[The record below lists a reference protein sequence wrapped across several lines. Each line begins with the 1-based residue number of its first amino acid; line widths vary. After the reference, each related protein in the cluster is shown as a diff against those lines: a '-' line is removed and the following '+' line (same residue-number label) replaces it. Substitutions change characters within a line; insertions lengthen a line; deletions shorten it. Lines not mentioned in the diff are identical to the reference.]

1 MIRKRFLAFLLTAAL
16 TLSVAAPAYAIG
28 EADSDAPVT
37 YADLAAYGVENSA
50 SNAAVNLGQA
60 LRMLFQ
66 TAGMDN
72 SQLGS
77 ESDCVALADS
87 LGMLNKDKHDA
98 DETFTAAFLS
108 ELVNSD
114 GYQALK
120 GAMKDG
126 SAHEPL
132 FVNGM
137 AQPIF
142 PFTTGAVKE
151 GYSNEDSDIIR
162 YCVYVETNY
171 DTDDDGKLDLV
182 KALVQVPRA
191 AAEGDYKAA
200 TIYEA
205 RPYITGCTELYGY
218 EDDLYNTGNFDIKAM
233 YNTPAARKP
242 VGSATTEKAA
252 AAANSAD
259 WYYWNPEEKMMDY
272 EDLDW
277 YDYYLVRGYAVVECG
292 GLGTRGSEGFETC
305 GSDLEIDA
313 FKCVIEWL
321 SGERAAYTDKTSNI
335 QIHADWSN
343 GSVGMTGRSYAGTTQ
358 FGLATTGVEG
368 LKTIVPVAGIASWY
382 EYTNSQGIS
391 TRSSTA
397 YTNTLAAYCA
407 GRYLDSEAAVA
418 AAKRAGVED
427 YVSNNDYA
435 SISDKYSDYLGELS
449 NQQTRLNGD
458 YASEDAALDSDTWEI
473 RDYTL
478 NADKIQC
485 PALIVHGIND
495 YNVRTKEFQLMYNAF
510 KEAGQ
515 NVKILLHQDGH
526 LTPTYPAGN
535 YVFDIGDSSYDEILN
550 RWFSHYLYGVE
561 NGAENMAA
569 VTAQDSHDTNV
580 WNTYD
585 SWEAAKNVVF
595 SIDTD
600 SETTTTINSNY
611 ADLGVNSSNWQSK
624 FTSGT
629 TRGSVMYAQTVT
641 APMTV
646 KGSIAVSF
654 SALADNM
661 PDASDT
667 DLPIEERDALMVSAM
682 LVDIAPEGKTFPAFN
697 TSGSYVPKTTLA
709 EGGAWMGGGLPNYD
723 LTKLKA
729 SDVTYKIISRGWM
742 DLCNPGAGF
751 DSHTADTRVAL
762 DGKTYQNYTIYLQ
775 STVYEVEAGHTLA
788 LVIYAHEPGMT
799 NYYTYQRNDA
809 GQWIMV
815 ANPNF
820 QDYQI
825 TIKNASV
832 KAEIPVNEATASD
845 IAASKA
851 DEATYSVTY
860 TAENGTVTGSI
871 ESGASV
877 TAGTQLTLTAT
888 ADSGYSFDHWTVN
901 GAEAGKD
908 AQLTVTITDD
918 TQIVAVFTKNGSSSG
933 GSSSGSSSSR
943 TYSVTVEDSQ
953 NGTVTASP
961 KRAEKGDT
969 VSVTASANSGYAV
982 SGVTV
987 KTAGGD
993 TVKVTDNGN
1002 GKYTFTMPAANVTV
1016 TAAFSKTQTTVSFA
1030 DVSSDSYCAGAVKWA
1045 VENGVTN
1052 GTTATTFSPNAACT
1066 RGQIVT
1072 FLWRAAG
1079 SPAPKTTVNPFTDVA
1094 ADAYYAKA
1102 VLWAVENGIT
1112 NGTTATTF
1120 SPDAPCTRAQAVT
1133 FLFRGAIANGLE
1145 AVTLQELVS
1154 GFSDAASLPGYA
1166 VSAMN
1171 WALANG
1177 IVQGN
1182 GGALMPNNTCTRG
1195 QIVTFLYRA
1204 SK

>member
-66 TAGMDN
+66 TAGMEN

-77 ESDCVALADS
+77 DSDCVALADS
-87 LGMLNKDKHDA
+87 LGMLNKDEHDA
-98 DETFTAAFLS
+98 GETFTAAFLS
-108 ELVNSD
+108 KLVASEGYKALVDALASD
-114 GYQALK
+114 K
-120 GAMKDG
+120 R
-126 SAHEPL
+126 EPL

-142 PFTTGAVKE
+142 PFTTGAVEK

-191 AAEGDYKAA
+191 AAKGDYKAA

-205 RPYITGCTELYGY
+205 RPYITGCTDLYGY

-242 VGSATTEKAA
+242 VGSATTKEAA

-292 GLGTRGSEGFETC
+292 GLGTKGSEGYETC
-305 GSDLEIDA
+305 GTDLEIDA

-321 SGERAAYTDKTSNI
+321 HGDRVAYTDKTSNI
-335 QIHADWSN
+335 AIKADWSN
-343 GSVGMTGRSYAGTTQ
+343 GKVGMTGRSYAGTTQ
-358 FGLATTGVEG
+358 FGLATTGVAG
-368 LKTIVPVAGIASWY
+368 LETIVPVAGIASWY

-391 TRSSTA
+391 TDSEPA
-397 YTNTLAAYCA
+397 YSDALAGYCA
-407 GRYLDSEAAVA
+407 GRKLDADDWNKIKADYGNYL
-418 AAKRAGVED
+418 
-427 YVSNNDYA
+427 
-435 SISDKYSDYLGELS
+435 
-449 NQQTRLNGD
+449 QTIYDIQRDLNGN
-458 YASEDAALDSDTWEI
+458 YGETGGHWNI
-473 RDYTL
+473 RDYTVDTTQTGPIGTTGPSRI
-478 NADKIQC
+478 NC
-485 PALIVHGIND
+485 SALIVHGLND
-495 YNVRTKEFQLMYNAF
+495 YNVRTKEFQLMYNTF
-510 KEAGQ
+510 TKAGE
-515 NVKILLHQDGH
+515 NVKLLLHQDAH

-535 YVFDIGDSSYDEILN
+535 LVFDIGDSSYDEILN

-561 NGAENMAA
+561 NGAEDMAA
-569 VTAQDSHDTNV
+569 VTAQSSHDTDV

-585 SWEAAKNVVF
+585 SW
-595 SIDTD
+595 DTASSMIFKANAD
-600 SETTTTINSNY
+600 SETTTINSNY
-611 ADLGVNSSNWQSK
+611 GAIGVTSQNWQSK
-624 FTSGT
+624 FTADST
-629 TRGSVMYAQTVT
+629 DGSVMYTQTVEKDT
-641 APMTV
+641 TIKGTV
-646 KGSIAVSF
+646 AVNF
-654 SALADNM
+654 SALTEN
-661 PDASDT
+661 T
-667 DLPIEERDALMVSAM
+667 DENGTPIGERDALMVSAM
-682 LVDIAPEGKTFPAFN
+682 LVDIAPEGETFPAFN
-697 TSGSYVPKTTLA
+697 IAPRSSYVAKDTIA
-709 EGGAWMGGGLPNYD
+709 AGGAWMGGGLPNYD

-762 DGKTYQNYTIYLQ
+762 DGKTYHDYTIYLQ

-788 LVIYAHEPGMT
+788 LVIYAYEPGMAR
-799 NYYTYQRNDA
+799 YTQN
-809 GQWIMV
+809 
-815 ANPNF
+815 
-820 QDYQI
+820 YQI
-825 TIKNASV
+825 TIDNSTVSAD
-832 KAEIPVNEATASD
+832 IPVNAKRTA
-845 IAASKA
+845 
-851 DEATYSVTY
+851 
-860 TAENGTVTGSI
+860 
-871 ESGASV
+871 
-877 TAGTQLTLTAT
+877 
-888 ADSGYSFDHWTVN
+888 
-901 GAEAGKD
+901 
-908 AQLTVTITDD
+908 
-918 TQIVAVFTKNGSSSG
+918 
-933 GSSSGSSSSR
+933 
-943 TYSVTVEDSQ
+943 
-953 NGTVTASP
+953 
-961 KRAEKGDT
+961 
-969 VSVTASANSGYAV
+969 
-982 SGVTV
+982 
-987 KTAGGD
+987 
-993 TVKVTDNGN
+993 
-1002 GKYTFTMPAANVTV
+1002 
-1016 TAAFSKTQTTVSFA
+1016 SFA
-1030 DVSSDSYCAGAVKWA
+1030 DVSSDSYCADAVKWA

-1052 GTTATTFSPNAACT
+1052 GTTVAAFSPNAACT

-1145 AVTLQELVS
+1145 AVTLQELIS

>member
-77 ESDCVALADS
+77 DSDCVALADS
-87 LGMLNKDKHDA
+87 LGMLDKDKHDA
-98 DETFTAAFLS
+98 DEVCTQEFLT

-126 SAHEPL
+126 SAHKPL

-171 DTDDDGKLDLV
+171 DTDGDGKLDLV

-191 AAEGDYKAA
+191 AAKGDYKAA

-292 GLGTRGSEGFETC
+292 GLGTKGSEGFETC
-305 GSDLEIDA
+305 GTDLEIDA

-321 SGERAAYTDKTSNI
+321 HGDRVAYTDKTSNI
-335 QIHADWSN
+335 SIAADWSN
-343 GSVGMTGRSYAGTTQ
+343 KKVGMTGRSYAGTTQ
-358 FGLATTGVEG
+358 FGLATTGVKG
-368 LKTIVPVAGIASWY
+368 LETIVPVAGIASWY

-391 TRSSTA
+391 TDSEPA
-397 YTNTLAAYCA
+397 YSDALAGYCA
-407 GRYLDSEAAVA
+407 GRKLDADDWNKIKADYGNYL
-418 AAKRAGVED
+418 
-427 YVSNNDYA
+427 
-435 SISDKYSDYLGELS
+435 
-449 NQQTRLNGD
+449 QTIYDIQRDLNGN
-458 YASEDAALDSDTWEI
+458 YGETGGHWNI
-473 RDYTL
+473 RDYTVDTTQTGPIGTTGPSQI
-478 NADKIQC
+478 NC
-485 PALIVHGIND
+485 SALIVHGLND

-510 KEAGQ
+510 TKAGE
-515 NVKILLHQDGH
+515 NVKLLLHQDAH

-535 YVFDIGDSSYDEILN
+535 LVFDIGDSSYDEILN
-550 RWFSHYLYGVE
+550 RWFSHYLYGLE

-569 VTAQDSHDTNV
+569 VTAQDSHDTDV
-580 WNTYD
+580 WHTFD
-585 SWEAAKNVVF
+585 SW
-595 SIDTD
+595 DTASSMIFKANAD
-600 SETTTTINSNY
+600 SETTTINSNY
-611 ADLGVNSSNWQSK
+611 GAIGVTSQNWQSK
-624 FTSGT
+624 FTSGST
-629 TRGSVMYAQTVT
+629 GGSVMYAQTVEKDT
-641 APMTV
+641 TIKGTV
-646 KGSIAVSF
+646 AVNF
-654 SALADNM
+654 SALTENTDDNG
-661 PDASDT
+661 T
-667 DLPIEERDALMVSAM
+667 PIEDRDALMVSAM

-762 DGKTYQNYTIYLQ
+762 DGKTYHAYTIYLQ

-788 LVIYAHEPGMT
+788 LVIYAYEPGMAR
-799 NYYTYQRNDA
+799 YTQN
-809 GQWIMV
+809 
-815 ANPNF
+815 
-820 QDYQI
+820 YQI
-825 TIKNASV
+825 TIDNSTVSAD
-832 KAEIPVNEATASD
+832 IPVN
-845 IAASKA
+845 SKR
-851 DEATYSVTY
+851 
-860 TAENGTVTGSI
+860 
-871 ESGASV
+871 
-877 TAGTQLTLTAT
+877 
-888 ADSGYSFDHWTVN
+888 
-901 GAEAGKD
+901 
-908 AQLTVTITDD
+908 
-918 TQIVAVFTKNGSSSG
+918 SSG

-1112 NGTTATTF
+1112 NGTTAATF

-1145 AVTLQELVS
+1145 AVTLQELIS

>member
-151 GYSNEDSDIIR
+151 GYSNKDSDIIR

-191 AAEGDYKAA
+191 AAEGDYQAA

-205 RPYITGCTELYGY
+205 RPYITGCTNRGMGYDTKDGYDMTKLYAQP
-218 EDDLYNTGNFDIKAM
+218 E
-233 YNTPAARKP
+233 ARTSLGKT
-242 VGSATTEKAA
+242 STMEAA
-252 AAANSAD
+252 ADADSSD
-259 WYYWNPEEKMMDY
+259 WYYYNPFEDMMDY

-292 GLGTRGSEGFETC
+292 GLGTKGSEGFETC
-305 GSDLEIDA
+305 GTDLEIDA

-321 SGERAAYTDKTSNI
+321 HGDRVAYTDKTSNI
-335 QIHADWSN
+335 SIAADWSN
-343 GSVGMTGRSYAGTTQ
+343 KKVGMTGRSYAGTTQ
-358 FGLATTGVEG
+358 FGLATTGVKG
-368 LKTIVPVAGIASWY
+368 LETIVPVAGIASWY

-391 TRSSTA
+391 TDSEPA
-397 YTNTLAAYCA
+397 YSDALAGYCA
-407 GRYLDSEAAVA
+407 GRKLDADDWNKIKADYGNYL
-418 AAKRAGVED
+418 
-427 YVSNNDYA
+427 
-435 SISDKYSDYLGELS
+435 
-449 NQQTRLNGD
+449 QTIYDIQRDLNGN
-458 YASEDAALDSDTWEI
+458 YGETGGHWNI
-473 RDYTL
+473 RDYTVDTTQTGPIGTTGPSQI
-478 NADKIQC
+478 NC
-485 PALIVHGIND
+485 SALIVHGLND

-510 KEAGQ
+510 TKAGE
-515 NVKILLHQDGH
+515 NVKLLLHQDAH

-535 YVFDIGDSSYDEILN
+535 LVFDIGDSSYDEILN
-550 RWFSHYLYGVE
+550 RWFSHYLYGLE

-569 VTAQDSHDTNV
+569 VTAQDSHDTDV
-580 WNTYD
+580 WHTFD
-585 SWEAAKNVVF
+585 SW
-595 SIDTD
+595 DTASSMIFKANAD
-600 SETTTTINSNY
+600 SETTTINSNY
-611 ADLGVNSSNWQSK
+611 GAIGVTSQNWQSK
-624 FTSGT
+624 FTSGST
-629 TRGSVMYAQTVT
+629 GGSVMYAQTVEKDT
-641 APMTV
+641 TIKGTV
-646 KGSIAVSF
+646 AVNF
-654 SALADNM
+654 SALTENTDDNG
-661 PDASDT
+661 T
-667 DLPIEERDALMVSAM
+667 PIEDRDALMVSAM

-762 DGKTYQNYTIYLQ
+762 DGKTYHAYTIYLQ

-788 LVIYAHEPGMT
+788 LVIYAYEPGMAR
-799 NYYTYQRNDA
+799 YTQN
-809 GQWIMV
+809 
-815 ANPNF
+815 
-820 QDYQI
+820 YQI
-825 TIKNASV
+825 TIDNSTVSAD
-832 KAEIPVNEATASD
+832 IPVNA
-845 IAASKA
+845 KR
-851 DEATYSVTY
+851 
-860 TAENGTVTGSI
+860 
-871 ESGASV
+871 
-877 TAGTQLTLTAT
+877 
-888 ADSGYSFDHWTVN
+888 
-901 GAEAGKD
+901 
-908 AQLTVTITDD
+908 
-918 TQIVAVFTKNGSSSG
+918 SSG

-1112 NGTTATTF
+1112 NGTTAATF

-1145 AVTLQELVS
+1145 AVTLQELIS

>member
-98 DETFTAAFLS
+98 DEVCTQEFLT

-126 SAHEPL
+126 SAHKPL

-151 GYSNEDSDIIR
+151 GYSNKDSDIIR

-171 DTDDDGKLDLV
+171 DTDGDGKLDLV

-191 AAEGDYKAA
+191 AAKGDYKAA

-242 VGSATTEKAA
+242 VGSATTKEAA

-259 WYYWNPEEKMMDY
+259 WYYWNPEEEIMDY

-277 YDYYLVRGYAVVECG
+277 YDYYLVRGFAVVECA
-292 GLGTRGSEGFETC
+292 GLGTKGSEGYETC
-305 GSDLEIDA
+305 GTDLEIDA

-321 SGERAAYTDKTSNI
+321 HGDRVAYTDKTSNI
-335 QIHADWSN
+335 SIAADWSN
-343 GSVGMTGRSYAGTTQ
+343 KKVGMTGRSYAGTTQ
-358 FGLATTGVEG
+358 FGLATTGVKG
-368 LKTIVPVAGIASWY
+368 LETIVPVAGIASWY

-391 TRSSTA
+391 TDSEPA
-397 YTNTLAAYCA
+397 YSDALAGYCA
-407 GRYLDSEAAVA
+407 GRKLDADDWNKIKADYGNYL
-418 AAKRAGVED
+418 
-427 YVSNNDYA
+427 
-435 SISDKYSDYLGELS
+435 
-449 NQQTRLNGD
+449 QTIYDIQRDLNGN
-458 YASEDAALDSDTWEI
+458 YGETGGHWNI
-473 RDYTL
+473 RDYTVDTTQKGPIGTTGPSQI
-478 NADKIQC
+478 NC
-485 PALIVHGIND
+485 SALIVHGLND

-510 KEAGQ
+510 TKAGE
-515 NVKILLHQDGH
+515 NVKLLLHQDAH

-535 YVFDIGDSSYDEILN
+535 LVFDIGDSSYDEILN
-550 RWFSHYLYGVE
+550 RWFSHYLYGVK
-561 NGAENMAA
+561 NGAEGMAA
-569 VTAQDSHDTNV
+569 VTAQSSHDTDV

-585 SWEAAKNVVF
+585 SW
-595 SIDTD
+595 DTASSMIFKANAD
-600 SETTTTINSNY
+600 SETTTINSNY
-611 ADLGVNSSNWQSK
+611 DAIGVTSRNWQSK
-624 FTSGT
+624 FTSGST
-629 TRGSVMYAQTVT
+629 GGSVMYAQTVEKDT
-641 APMTV
+641 TIKGTV
-646 KGSIAVSF
+646 AVNF
-654 SALADNM
+654 SALTENTDDNG
-661 PDASDT
+661 T
-667 DLPIEERDALMVSAM
+667 PIGERDALMVSAM

-723 LTKLKA
+723 LTKLEA

-762 DGKTYQNYTIYLQ
+762 DGKTYHDYTIYLQ

-788 LVIYAHEPGMT
+788 LVIYAYEPGMAR
-799 NYYTYQRNDA
+799 YTQN
-809 GQWIMV
+809 
-815 ANPNF
+815 
-820 QDYQI
+820 YQI
-825 TIKNASV
+825 TIDNSTVSAD
-832 KAEIPVNEATASD
+832 IPVNAKRTA
-845 IAASKA
+845 
-851 DEATYSVTY
+851 
-860 TAENGTVTGSI
+860 
-871 ESGASV
+871 
-877 TAGTQLTLTAT
+877 
-888 ADSGYSFDHWTVN
+888 
-901 GAEAGKD
+901 
-908 AQLTVTITDD
+908 
-918 TQIVAVFTKNGSSSG
+918 
-933 GSSSGSSSSR
+933 
-943 TYSVTVEDSQ
+943 
-953 NGTVTASP
+953 
-961 KRAEKGDT
+961 
-969 VSVTASANSGYAV
+969 
-982 SGVTV
+982 
-987 KTAGGD
+987 
-993 TVKVTDNGN
+993 
-1002 GKYTFTMPAANVTV
+1002 
-1016 TAAFSKTQTTVSFA
+1016 SFA
-1030 DVSSDSYCAGAVKWA
+1030 DVSSDSYCADAVKWA
-1045 VENGVTN
+1045 VENGVAN
-1052 GTTATTFSPNAACT
+1052 GTTVAAFSPNAACT

-1145 AVTLQELVS
+1145 AVTLQELIS

>member
-77 ESDCVALADS
+77 DSDCVALADS

-98 DETFTAAFLS
+98 DEVCTQEFLT

-142 PFTTGAVKE
+142 PFTTGAVEE

-171 DTDDDGKLDLV
+171 DTDGDGKLDLV

-191 AAEGDYKAA
+191 AAEGDYEAA

-205 RPYITGCTELYGY
+205 RPYITGCTTWGRAETSADGYDVDSLYSQ
-218 EDDLYNTGNFDIKAM
+218 
-233 YNTPAARKP
+233 PAPRVRTNEIGTMAH
-242 VGSATTEKAA
+242 AA
-252 AAANSAD
+252 NANSAD
-259 WYYWNPEEKMMDY
+259 WYYYNPYEKMMDY

-292 GLGTRGSEGFETC
+292 GLGTKGSEGFETC
-305 GSDLEIDA
+305 GTDLEIDA

-321 SGERAAYTDKTSNI
+321 TGDRVAYTDLNATNTIK
-335 QIHADWSN
+335 ADWSN

-358 FGLATTGVEG
+358 FGLATTGVKG

-391 TRSSTA
+391 TGTNPA
-397 YTNTLAAYCA
+397 YSQILAYYCA
-407 GRYLDSEAAVA
+407 GRKLDEADWNTIS
-418 AAKRAGVED
+418 ED
-427 YVSNNDYA
+427 YKA
-435 SISDKYSDYLGELS
+435 YLGQIS
-449 NQQTRLNGD
+449 NDQLALNGN
-458 YASEDAALDSDTWEI
+458 YGETGGHWNI
-473 RDYTL
+473 RDYTV
-478 NADKIQC
+478 NTTQTGPIGTTGPSQINC
-485 PALIVHGIND
+485 SALIVHGLND

-510 KEAGQ
+510 TKAGE
-515 NVKILLHQDGH
+515 NVKLLLHQDAH

-535 YVFDIGDSSYDEILN
+535 LVFDIGDSSYDEILN

-561 NGAENMAA
+561 NGAEDMAA
-569 VTAQDSHDTNV
+569 VTAQSSHDTDV

-585 SWEAAKNVVF
+585 SWDTARSMIFEANA
-595 SIDTD
+595 D
-600 SETTTTINSNY
+600 SETTTINSNY

-624 FTSGT
+624 FTADST
-629 TRGSVMYAQTVT
+629 DGSVMYTQTVEKDT
-641 APMTV
+641 TIKGTV
-646 KGSIAVSF
+646 AVNF
-654 SALADNM
+654 SALTENTDDNG
-661 PDASDT
+661 T
-667 DLPIEERDALMVSAM
+667 PIGERDALMVSAM

-697 TSGSYVPKTTLA
+697 TSGSYVPKTPLA

-762 DGKTYQNYTIYLQ
+762 DGKTYHDYTIYLQ

-788 LVIYAHEPGMT
+788 LVIYAYEPGMAR
-799 NYYTYQRNDA
+799 YTQN
-809 GQWIMV
+809 
-815 ANPNF
+815 
-820 QDYQI
+820 YQI
-825 TIKNASV
+825 TIDNSTVSAD
-832 KAEIPVNEATASD
+832 IPVNA
-845 IAASKA
+845 KR
-851 DEATYSVTY
+851 
-860 TAENGTVTGSI
+860 
-871 ESGASV
+871 
-877 TAGTQLTLTAT
+877 
-888 ADSGYSFDHWTVN
+888 
-901 GAEAGKD
+901 
-908 AQLTVTITDD
+908 
-918 TQIVAVFTKNGSSSG
+918 SSG

-1030 DVSSDSYCAGAVKWA
+1030 DVSSDSYCADAVKWA

-1052 GTTATTFSPNAACT
+1052 GTTAATFSPNAACT

-1145 AVTLQELVS
+1145 AVTLQELIS

>member
-77 ESDCVALADS
+77 DSDCVALADS
-87 LGMLNKDKHDA
+87 LGMLNKDEHDA
-98 DETFTAAFLS
+98 DETVTAAFLS
-108 ELVNSD
+108 ELVASEGYKALVDALASD
-114 GYQALK
+114 K
-120 GAMKDG
+120 R
-126 SAHEPL
+126 EPL

-142 PFTTGAVKE
+142 PFTTGAVEK

-171 DTDDDGKLDLV
+171 DTDGDGKLDLV

-191 AAEGDYKAA
+191 AAKGDYKAA

-242 VGSATTEKAA
+242 VSSATTKEAA

-292 GLGTRGSEGFETC
+292 GLGTKGSEGYETC
-305 GSDLEIDA
+305 GTDLEIDA

-321 SGERAAYTDKTSNI
+321 HGDRVAYTDKTSNI
-335 QIHADWSN
+335 SIAADWSN
-343 GSVGMTGRSYAGTTQ
+343 KKVGMTGRSYAGTTQ
-358 FGLATTGVEG
+358 FGLATTGVAG
-368 LKTIVPVAGIASWY
+368 LETIVPVAGIASWY

-391 TRSSTA
+391 TDSEPA
-397 YTNTLAAYCA
+397 YSDALAGYCA
-407 GRYLDSEAAVA
+407 GRKLDADDWNKIKADYGNYL
-418 AAKRAGVED
+418 
-427 YVSNNDYA
+427 
-435 SISDKYSDYLGELS
+435 
-449 NQQTRLNGD
+449 QTIYDIQRDLNGN
-458 YASEDAALDSDTWEI
+458 YGETGGHWNI
-473 RDYTL
+473 RDYTV
-478 NADKIQC
+478 DTTQTGPIGTTGPSQIKC
-485 PALIVHGIND
+485 SALIVHGLND

-510 KEAGQ
+510 TKAGE
-515 NVKILLHQDGH
+515 NVKLLLHQDGH

-535 YVFDIGDSSYDEILN
+535 LVFDIGDSSYDEILN

-561 NGAENMAA
+561 NGAEDMAA
-569 VTAQDSHDTNV
+569 VTAQSSHDTNV

-585 SWEAAKNVVF
+585 SW
-595 SIDTD
+595 DTTSSMIFKANAD
-600 SETTTTINSNY
+600 SETTTISSDYETF
-611 ADLGVNSSNWQSK
+611 GVDAQNWQDK
-624 FTSGT
+624 FTAGSTG
-629 TRGSVMYAQTVT
+629 GSVMYTQTVEKDT
-641 APMTV
+641 TIKGTV
-646 KGSIAVSF
+646 AVNF
-654 SALADNM
+654 SALAKNTDDNG
-661 PDASDT
+661 T
-667 DLPIEERDALMVSAM
+667 PIEERDALMVSAM
-682 LVDIAPEGKTFPAFN
+682 LVDIAPEGETFPAFN

-709 EGGAWMGGGLPNYD
+709 EGGAWMGGGLSNYD
-723 LTKLKA
+723 LKELNA

-742 DLCNPGAGF
+742 NLCNPDAGF
-751 DSHTADTRVAL
+751 DSRTADTRVAL
-762 DGKTYQNYTIYLQ
+762 DGKTYHDYTIYLQ

-799 NYYTYQRNDA
+799 DHYIYGENWDL
-809 GQWIMV
+809 IV
-815 ANPNF
+815 NPDSQN
-820 QDYQI
+820 YQI
-825 TIKNASV
+825 TIDNSTVSAD
-832 KAEIPVNEATASD
+832 IPVNA
-845 IAASKA
+845 KR
-851 DEATYSVTY
+851 
-860 TAENGTVTGSI
+860 
-871 ESGASV
+871 
-877 TAGTQLTLTAT
+877 
-888 ADSGYSFDHWTVN
+888 
-901 GAEAGKD
+901 
-908 AQLTVTITDD
+908 
-918 TQIVAVFTKNGSSSG
+918 SSSG

-982 SGVTV
+982 SDVTV

-1016 TAAFSKTQTTVSFA
+1016 TAAFSKTQTTASFA
-1030 DVSSDSYCAGAVKWA
+1030 DVSSDSYCADAVKWA

-1052 GTTATTFSPNAACT
+1052 GTTAAAFSPNAACT

-1102 VLWAVENGIT
+1102 VLWAVENGVT
-1112 NGTTATTF
+1112 NGTTAATF

-1145 AVTLQELVS
+1145 AVTLQELIS

>member
-77 ESDCVALADS
+77 DSDCVALADS
-87 LGMLNKDKHDA
+87 LGMLDKDKHDA
-98 DETFTAAFLS
+98 DEVCTQEFLT

-126 SAHEPL
+126 SAHKPL

-171 DTDDDGKLDLV
+171 DTDGDGKLDLV

-191 AAEGDYKAA
+191 AAKGDYKAA

-292 GLGTRGSEGFETC
+292 GLGTKGSEGFETC
-305 GSDLEIDA
+305 GTDLEIDA

-321 SGERAAYTDKTSNI
+321 HGDRVAYTDKTSNI
-335 QIHADWSN
+335 SIAADWSN
-343 GSVGMTGRSYAGTTQ
+343 KKVGMTGRSYAGTTQ
-358 FGLATTGVEG
+358 FGLATTGVKG
-368 LKTIVPVAGIASWY
+368 LETIVPVAGIASWY

-391 TRSSTA
+391 TDSEPA
-397 YTNTLAAYCA
+397 YSDALAGYCA
-407 GRYLDSEAAVA
+407 GRKLDADDWNKIKADYGNYL
-418 AAKRAGVED
+418 
-427 YVSNNDYA
+427 
-435 SISDKYSDYLGELS
+435 
-449 NQQTRLNGD
+449 QTIYDIQRDLNGN
-458 YASEDAALDSDTWEI
+458 YGETGGHWNI
-473 RDYTL
+473 RDYTVDTTQTGPIGTTGPSQI
-478 NADKIQC
+478 NC
-485 PALIVHGIND
+485 SALIVHGLND

-510 KEAGQ
+510 TKAGE
-515 NVKILLHQDGH
+515 NVKLLLHQDAH

-535 YVFDIGDSSYDEILN
+535 LVFDIGDSSYDEILN
-550 RWFSHYLYGVE
+550 RWFSHYLYGLE

-569 VTAQDSHDTNV
+569 VTAQDSHDTDV
-580 WNTYD
+580 WHTFD
-585 SWEAAKNVVF
+585 SW
-595 SIDTD
+595 DTASSMIFKANAD
-600 SETTTTINSNY
+600 SETTTINSNY
-611 ADLGVNSSNWQSK
+611 GAIGVTSQNWQSK
-624 FTSGT
+624 FTSGST
-629 TRGSVMYAQTVT
+629 GGSVMYAQTVEKDT
-641 APMTV
+641 TIKGTV
-646 KGSIAVSF
+646 AVNF
-654 SALADNM
+654 SALTENTDDNG
-661 PDASDT
+661 T
-667 DLPIEERDALMVSAM
+667 PIEDRDALMVSAM

-762 DGKTYQNYTIYLQ
+762 DGKTYHDYTIYLQ

-788 LVIYAHEPGMT
+788 LVIYAYEPGMAR
-799 NYYTYQRNDA
+799 YTQN
-809 GQWIMV
+809 
-815 ANPNF
+815 
-820 QDYQI
+820 YQI
-825 TIKNASV
+825 TIDNSTVSAD
-832 KAEIPVNEATASD
+832 IPVNAKRTA
-845 IAASKA
+845 
-851 DEATYSVTY
+851 
-860 TAENGTVTGSI
+860 
-871 ESGASV
+871 
-877 TAGTQLTLTAT
+877 
-888 ADSGYSFDHWTVN
+888 
-901 GAEAGKD
+901 
-908 AQLTVTITDD
+908 
-918 TQIVAVFTKNGSSSG
+918 
-933 GSSSGSSSSR
+933 
-943 TYSVTVEDSQ
+943 
-953 NGTVTASP
+953 
-961 KRAEKGDT
+961 
-969 VSVTASANSGYAV
+969 
-982 SGVTV
+982 
-987 KTAGGD
+987 
-993 TVKVTDNGN
+993 
-1002 GKYTFTMPAANVTV
+1002 
-1016 TAAFSKTQTTVSFA
+1016 SFA
-1030 DVSSDSYCAGAVKWA
+1030 DVSSDSYCADAVKWA

-1052 GTTATTFSPNAACT
+1052 GTTVAAFSPNAACT

-1145 AVTLQELVS
+1145 AVTLQELIS

>member
-77 ESDCVALADS
+77 DSDCVALADS
-87 LGMLNKDKHDA
+87 LAMLDKDDHDA
-98 DETFTAAFLS
+98 DEVCTQEFLT

-126 SAHEPL
+126 SAHKPL

-171 DTDDDGKLDLV
+171 DTDGDGKLDLV

-191 AAEGDYKAA
+191 AAKGDYKAA

-292 GLGTRGSEGFETC
+292 GLGTKGSEGFETC
-305 GSDLEIDA
+305 GTDLEIDA

-321 SGERAAYTDKTSNI
+321 HGDRVAYTDKTSNI
-335 QIHADWSN
+335 AIKADWSN
-343 GSVGMTGRSYAGTTQ
+343 GKVGMTGRSYAGTTQ
-358 FGLATTGVEG
+358 FGLATTGVKG
-368 LKTIVPVAGIASWY
+368 LETIVPVAGIASWY

-391 TRSSTA
+391 TDSEPA
-397 YTNTLAAYCA
+397 YSDALAGYCA
-407 GRYLDSEAAVA
+407 GRKLDADDWNKIKADYGNYL
-418 AAKRAGVED
+418 
-427 YVSNNDYA
+427 
-435 SISDKYSDYLGELS
+435 
-449 NQQTRLNGD
+449 QTIYDIQRDLNGN
-458 YASEDAALDSDTWEI
+458 YGETGGHWNI
-473 RDYTL
+473 RDYTVDTTQTGPIGTTGPSQI
-478 NADKIQC
+478 NC
-485 PALIVHGIND
+485 SALIVHGLND

-510 KEAGQ
+510 TKAGE
-515 NVKILLHQDGH
+515 NVKLLLHQDAH

-535 YVFDIGDSSYDEILN
+535 LVFDIGDSSYDEILN
-550 RWFSHYLYGVE
+550 RWFSHYLYGLE

-569 VTAQDSHDTNV
+569 VTAQDSHDTDV
-580 WNTYD
+580 WHTFD
-585 SWEAAKNVVF
+585 SW
-595 SIDTD
+595 DTASSMIFKANAD
-600 SETTTTINSNY
+600 SETTTINSNY
-611 ADLGVNSSNWQSK
+611 GAIGVTSQNWQSK
-624 FTSGT
+624 FTSGST
-629 TRGSVMYAQTVT
+629 GGSVMYAQTVEKDT
-641 APMTV
+641 TIKGTV
-646 KGSIAVSF
+646 AVNF
-654 SALADNM
+654 SALTENTDDNG
-661 PDASDT
+661 T
-667 DLPIEERDALMVSAM
+667 PIEDRDALMVSAM

-762 DGKTYQNYTIYLQ
+762 DGKTYHAYTIYLQ

-788 LVIYAHEPGMT
+788 LVIYAYEPGMAR
-799 NYYTYQRNDA
+799 YTQN
-809 GQWIMV
+809 
-815 ANPNF
+815 
-820 QDYQI
+820 YQI
-825 TIKNASV
+825 TIDNSTVSAD
-832 KAEIPVNEATASD
+832 IPVNA
-845 IAASKA
+845 KR
-851 DEATYSVTY
+851 
-860 TAENGTVTGSI
+860 
-871 ESGASV
+871 
-877 TAGTQLTLTAT
+877 
-888 ADSGYSFDHWTVN
+888 
-901 GAEAGKD
+901 
-908 AQLTVTITDD
+908 
-918 TQIVAVFTKNGSSSG
+918 SSG

-1112 NGTTATTF
+1112 NGTTAATF

-1145 AVTLQELVS
+1145 AVTLQELIS

>member
-98 DETFTAAFLS
+98 DEVCTQEFLT

-126 SAHEPL
+126 SAHKPL

-151 GYSNEDSDIIR
+151 GYSNKDSDIIR

-171 DTDDDGKLDLV
+171 DTDGDGKLDLV

-191 AAEGDYKAA
+191 AAKGDYKAA

-242 VGSATTEKAA
+242 VGSATTKEAA

-259 WYYWNPEEKMMDY
+259 WYYWNPEEEIMDY

-277 YDYYLVRGYAVVECG
+277 YDYYLVRGFAVVECA
-292 GLGTRGSEGFETC
+292 GLGTKGSEGYETC
-305 GSDLEIDA
+305 GTDLEIDA

-321 SGERAAYTDKTSNI
+321 HGDRVAYTDKTSNI
-335 QIHADWSN
+335 SIAADWSN
-343 GSVGMTGRSYAGTTQ
+343 KKVGMTGRSYAGTTQ
-358 FGLATTGVEG
+358 FGLATTGVKG
-368 LKTIVPVAGIASWY
+368 LETIVPVAGIASWY

-391 TRSSTA
+391 TDSEPA
-397 YTNTLAAYCA
+397 YSDALAGYCA
-407 GRYLDSEAAVA
+407 GRKLDADDWNKIKADYGNYL
-418 AAKRAGVED
+418 
-427 YVSNNDYA
+427 
-435 SISDKYSDYLGELS
+435 
-449 NQQTRLNGD
+449 QTIYDIQRDLNGN
-458 YASEDAALDSDTWEI
+458 YGETGGHWNI
-473 RDYTL
+473 RDYTVDTTQKGPIGTTGPSQI
-478 NADKIQC
+478 NC
-485 PALIVHGIND
+485 SALIVHGLND

-510 KEAGQ
+510 TKAGE
-515 NVKILLHQDGH
+515 NVKLLLHQDAH

-535 YVFDIGDSSYDEILN
+535 LVFDIGDSSYDEILN
-550 RWFSHYLYGVE
+550 RWFSHYLYGVK
-561 NGAENMAA
+561 NGAEGMAA
-569 VTAQDSHDTNV
+569 VTAQSSHDTDV

-585 SWEAAKNVVF
+585 SW
-595 SIDTD
+595 DTASSMIFKANAD
-600 SETTTTINSNY
+600 SETTTINSNY
-611 ADLGVNSSNWQSK
+611 DAIGVTSRNWQSK
-624 FTSGT
+624 FTSGST
-629 TRGSVMYAQTVT
+629 GGSVMYAQTVT

-723 LTKLKA
+723 LKELNA
-729 SDVTYKIISRGWM
+729 SDVTYKVISRGWM
-742 DLCNPGAGF
+742 DLCNPDAGF
-751 DSHTADTRVAL
+751 DSNTASTRVAL

-901 GAEAGKD
+901 GTDAGKD

-918 TQIVAVFTKNGSSSG
+918 TQIVAVFAKNSSSSG

-1016 TAAFSKTQTTVSFA
+1016 TAAFSKTQATVSFA
-1030 DVSSDSYCAGAVKWA
+1030 DVSSDSYCADAVKWA

-1052 GTTATTFSPNAACT
+1052 GTTAATFSPNAACT

-1133 FLFRGAIANGLE
+1133 FLFRSAIANGLE

>member
-50 SNAAVNLGQA
+50 SNAAVTLGKV
-60 LRMLFQ
+60 LHVLFL
-66 TAGMDN
+66 AANMKD

-77 ESDCVALADS
+77 DSDCVALADS
-87 LGMLNKDKHDA
+87 LGMLNKDEHDA
-98 DETFTAAFLS
+98 GETFTAAFLS
-108 ELVNSD
+108 KLVASEGYKALVDALASD
-114 GYQALK
+114 K
-120 GAMKDG
+120 R
-126 SAHEPL
+126 EPL

-205 RPYITGCTELYGY
+205 RPYITGCMDLYGY

-233 YNTPAARKP
+233 YNMPAARKP
-242 VGSATTEKAA
+242 VGSATTKEAA

-292 GLGTRGSEGFETC
+292 GLGTKGSEGYETC
-305 GSDLEIDA
+305 GTDLEIDA

-321 SGERAAYTDKTSNI
+321 HGDRVAYTDKTSNI
-335 QIHADWSN
+335 AIKADWSN
-343 GSVGMTGRSYAGTTQ
+343 GKVGMTGRSYAGTTQ
-358 FGLATTGVEG
+358 FGLATTGVAG
-368 LKTIVPVAGIASWY
+368 LETIVPVAGIASWY

-391 TRSSTA
+391 TDSEPA
-397 YTNTLAAYCA
+397 YSDALAGYCA
-407 GRYLDSEAAVA
+407 GRKLDADDWNKIKADYGNYL
-418 AAKRAGVED
+418 
-427 YVSNNDYA
+427 
-435 SISDKYSDYLGELS
+435 
-449 NQQTRLNGD
+449 QTIYDIQRDLNGN
-458 YASEDAALDSDTWEI
+458 YGETGGHWNI
-473 RDYTL
+473 RDYTV
-478 NADKIQC
+478 DTTQTGPIGTTGPSQIKC
-485 PALIVHGIND
+485 PALIVHGLND

-510 KEAGQ
+510 TKAGE
-515 NVKILLHQDGH
+515 NVKLLLHQDAH

-535 YVFDIGDSSYDEILN
+535 LVFDIGDSSYDEILN

-561 NGAENMAA
+561 NGAEDMAA
-569 VTAQDSHDTNV
+569 VTAQSSHDTNV

-585 SWEAAKNVVF
+585 SW
-595 SIDTD
+595 DTASSMIFKANAD
-600 SETTTTINSNY
+600 SETTTINSNY
-611 ADLGVNSSNWQSK
+611 GAIGVTSQNWQSK
-624 FTSGT
+624 FTADST
-629 TRGSVMYAQTVT
+629 DGSVMYTQTVEKDT
-641 APMTV
+641 TIKGTV
-646 KGSIAVSF
+646 AVNF
-654 SALADNM
+654 SALTEN
-661 PDASDT
+661 T
-667 DLPIEERDALMVSAM
+667 DENGTPIGERDALMVSAM
-682 LVDIAPEGKTFPAFN
+682 LVDIAPEGETFPAFN
-697 TSGSYVPKTTLA
+697 IAPRSSYVAKDTIA
-709 EGGAWMGGGLPNYD
+709 AGGAWMGGGLPNYD

-762 DGKTYQNYTIYLQ
+762 DGKTYHDYTIYLQ

-788 LVIYAHEPGMT
+788 LVIYAYEPGMAR
-799 NYYTYQRNDA
+799 YTQN
-809 GQWIMV
+809 
-815 ANPNF
+815 
-820 QDYQI
+820 YQI
-825 TIKNASV
+825 TIDNSTVSAD
-832 KAEIPVNEATASD
+832 IPVNAKRTA
-845 IAASKA
+845 
-851 DEATYSVTY
+851 
-860 TAENGTVTGSI
+860 
-871 ESGASV
+871 
-877 TAGTQLTLTAT
+877 
-888 ADSGYSFDHWTVN
+888 
-901 GAEAGKD
+901 
-908 AQLTVTITDD
+908 
-918 TQIVAVFTKNGSSSG
+918 
-933 GSSSGSSSSR
+933 
-943 TYSVTVEDSQ
+943 
-953 NGTVTASP
+953 
-961 KRAEKGDT
+961 
-969 VSVTASANSGYAV
+969 
-982 SGVTV
+982 
-987 KTAGGD
+987 
-993 TVKVTDNGN
+993 
-1002 GKYTFTMPAANVTV
+1002 
-1016 TAAFSKTQTTVSFA
+1016 SFA
-1030 DVSSDSYCAGAVKWA
+1030 DVSSDSYCADAVKWA

-1052 GTTATTFSPNAACT
+1052 GTTVAAFSPNAACT

-1145 AVTLQELVS
+1145 AVTLQELIS

-1182 GGALMPNNTCTRG
+1182 GGALMPTPPPM
-1195 QIVTFLYRA
+1195 
-1204 SK
+1204 

>member
-98 DETFTAAFLS
+98 DEVCTQEFLT

-126 SAHEPL
+126 SAHKPL

-151 GYSNEDSDIIR
+151 GYSNKDSDIIR

-171 DTDDDGKLDLV
+171 DTDGDGKLDLV

-191 AAEGDYKAA
+191 AAKGDYKAA

-292 GLGTRGSEGFETC
+292 GLGTKGSEGFETC
-305 GSDLEIDA
+305 GTDLEIDA

-321 SGERAAYTDKTSNI
+321 HGDRVAYTDKTSNI
-335 QIHADWSN
+335 SIAADWSN
-343 GSVGMTGRSYAGTTQ
+343 KKVGMTGRSYAGTTQ
-358 FGLATTGVEG
+358 FGLATTGVKG
-368 LKTIVPVAGIASWY
+368 LETIVPVAGIASWY

-391 TRSSTA
+391 TDSEPA
-397 YTNTLAAYCA
+397 YSDALAGYCA
-407 GRYLDSEAAVA
+407 GRKLDADDWNKIKADYGNYL
-418 AAKRAGVED
+418 
-427 YVSNNDYA
+427 
-435 SISDKYSDYLGELS
+435 
-449 NQQTRLNGD
+449 QTIYDIQRDLNGN
-458 YASEDAALDSDTWEI
+458 YGETGGHWNI
-473 RDYTL
+473 RDYTVDTTQTGPIG
-478 NADKIQC
+478 ATGPSQIKC
-485 PALIVHGIND
+485 SALIVHGLND

-510 KEAGQ
+510 TKAGE
-515 NVKILLHQDGH
+515 NVKLLLHQDAH

-535 YVFDIGDSSYDEILN
+535 LVFDIGDSSYDEILN
-550 RWFSHYLYGVE
+550 RWFSHYLYGVK

-569 VTAQDSHDTNV
+569 VTAQSSHDTDV

-585 SWEAAKNVVF
+585 SW
-595 SIDTD
+595 DTASSMIFKANAD
-600 SETTTTINSNY
+600 SKTTTINSNY
-611 ADLGVNSSNWQSK
+611 GAIGVTSQNWQSK
-624 FTSGT
+624 FTSGST
-629 TRGSVMYAQTVT
+629 GGSVMYTQTVEKDT
-641 APMTV
+641 TIKGTV
-646 KGSIAVSF
+646 AVNF
-654 SALADNM
+654 SALTEN
-661 PDASDT
+661 T
-667 DLPIEERDALMVSAM
+667 DENGTPIGERDALMVSAM

-762 DGKTYQNYTIYLQ
+762 DGKTYHDYTIYLQ

-788 LVIYAHEPGMT
+788 LVIYAYEPGMAR
-799 NYYTYQRNDA
+799 YTQN
-809 GQWIMV
+809 
-815 ANPNF
+815 
-820 QDYQI
+820 YQI
-825 TIKNASV
+825 TIDNSTVSAD
-832 KAEIPVNEATASD
+832 IPVNAKRTA
-845 IAASKA
+845 
-851 DEATYSVTY
+851 
-860 TAENGTVTGSI
+860 
-871 ESGASV
+871 
-877 TAGTQLTLTAT
+877 
-888 ADSGYSFDHWTVN
+888 
-901 GAEAGKD
+901 
-908 AQLTVTITDD
+908 
-918 TQIVAVFTKNGSSSG
+918 
-933 GSSSGSSSSR
+933 
-943 TYSVTVEDSQ
+943 
-953 NGTVTASP
+953 
-961 KRAEKGDT
+961 
-969 VSVTASANSGYAV
+969 
-982 SGVTV
+982 
-987 KTAGGD
+987 
-993 TVKVTDNGN
+993 
-1002 GKYTFTMPAANVTV
+1002 
-1016 TAAFSKTQTTVSFA
+1016 SFA
-1030 DVSSDSYCAGAVKWA
+1030 DVSSDSYCADAVKWA

-1112 NGTTATTF
+1112 NGTTAATF

-1133 FLFRGAIANGLE
+1133 FLFRSAIANGLE
-1145 AVTLQELVS
+1145 AVTLQELIS

>member
-77 ESDCVALADS
+77 DSDCVALADS

-98 DETFTAAFLS
+98 DEVCTQEFLT

-126 SAHEPL
+126 SAHKPL

-142 PFTTGAVKE
+142 PFTTGAVEK
-151 GYSNEDSDIIR
+151 GYSNKDSDIIR

-171 DTDDDGKLDLV
+171 DTDGDGKLDLV

-191 AAEGDYKAA
+191 AAKGDYKAA

-242 VGSATTEKAA
+242 VGSATTKEAA

-292 GLGTRGSEGFETC
+292 GLGTKGSEGYETC
-305 GSDLEIDA
+305 GTDLEIDA

-321 SGERAAYTDKTSNI
+321 HGDRVAYTDKTSNI
-335 QIHADWSN
+335 SIAADWSN
-343 GSVGMTGRSYAGTTQ
+343 KKVGMTGRSYAGTTQ
-358 FGLATTGVEG
+358 FGLATTGVAG
-368 LKTIVPVAGIASWY
+368 LETIVPVAGIASWY

-391 TRSSTA
+391 TDSEPA
-397 YTNTLAAYCA
+397 YSDALAGYCA
-407 GRYLDSEAAVA
+407 GRKLDADDWNKIKADYGNYL
-418 AAKRAGVED
+418 
-427 YVSNNDYA
+427 
-435 SISDKYSDYLGELS
+435 
-449 NQQTRLNGD
+449 QTIYDIQRDLNGN
-458 YASEDAALDSDTWEI
+458 YGETGGHWNI
-473 RDYTL
+473 RDYTVDTTQKGPIGTTGPSQI
-478 NADKIQC
+478 NC
-485 PALIVHGIND
+485 SALIVHGLND

-510 KEAGQ
+510 TKAGE
-515 NVKILLHQDGH
+515 NVKLLLHQDAH

-535 YVFDIGDSSYDEILN
+535 LVFDIGDSSYDEILN
-550 RWFSHYLYGVE
+550 RWFSHYLYGVK
-561 NGAENMAA
+561 NGAEDMAA
-569 VTAQDSHDTNV
+569 VTAQSSHDTNV

-585 SWEAAKNVVF
+585 SW
-595 SIDTD
+595 DTASSMIFKANAD
-600 SETTTTINSNY
+600 SETTTISSDYETF
-611 ADLGVNSSNWQSK
+611 GVDAQNWQDK
-624 FTSGT
+624 FTAGSTG
-629 TRGSVMYAQTVT
+629 GSVMYTQTVEKDT
-641 APMTV
+641 TIKGTV
-646 KGSIAVSF
+646 AVNF
-654 SALADNM
+654 SALAKNTDDNG
-661 PDASDT
+661 T
-667 DLPIEERDALMVSAM
+667 PIEERDALMVSAM
-682 LVDIAPEGKTFPAFN
+682 LVDIAPEGETFPAFN

-709 EGGAWMGGGLPNYD
+709 EGGAWMGGGLSNYD
-723 LTKLKA
+723 LKELNA

-742 DLCNPGAGF
+742 NLCNPDAGF
-751 DSHTADTRVAL
+751 DSRTADTRVAL
-762 DGKTYQNYTIYLQ
+762 DGKTYHDYTIYLQ

-799 NYYTYQRNDA
+799 DHYIYGENWDL
-809 GQWIMV
+809 IV
-815 ANPNF
+815 NPDSQN
-820 QDYQI
+820 YQI
-825 TIKNASV
+825 TIDNSTVSAD
-832 KAEIPVNEATASD
+832 IPVNA
-845 IAASKA
+845 KR
-851 DEATYSVTY
+851 
-860 TAENGTVTGSI
+860 
-871 ESGASV
+871 
-877 TAGTQLTLTAT
+877 
-888 ADSGYSFDHWTVN
+888 
-901 GAEAGKD
+901 
-908 AQLTVTITDD
+908 
-918 TQIVAVFTKNGSSSG
+918 SSSG

-1016 TAAFSKTQTTVSFA
+1016 TAAFSKTQTTASFA
-1030 DVSSDSYCAGAVKWA
+1030 DVSSDSYCADAVKWA
-1045 VENGVTN
+1045 VENDVTN

-1079 SPAPKTTVNPFTDVA
+1079 SPVPKTTVNPFTDVA

-1112 NGTTATTF
+1112 NGTTAATF
-1120 SPDAPCTRAQAVT
+1120 SPNAACTRAQAVT

-1145 AVTLQELVS
+1145 AVTLQELIS

>member
-50 SNAAVNLGQA
+50 SNAAVTLGKI
-60 LRMLFQ
+60 LHVLFL
-66 TAGMDN
+66 AANMKD

-77 ESDCVALADS
+77 DSDCVALADS
-87 LGMLNKDKHDA
+87 LGMLDKDKHDA
-98 DETFTAAFLS
+98 DEVCTQEFLT

-126 SAHEPL
+126 SAHKPL

-171 DTDDDGKLDLV
+171 DTDGDGKLDLV

-191 AAEGDYKAA
+191 AAKGDYKAA

-233 YNTPAARKP
+233 YNTPAARKS

-259 WYYWNPEEKMMDY
+259 WYYWNPEGKMMDY

-292 GLGTRGSEGFETC
+292 GLGTKGSEGFETC
-305 GSDLEIDA
+305 GTDLEIDA

-321 SGERAAYTDKTSNI
+321 HGDRVAYTDKTSNI
-335 QIHADWSN
+335 SIAADWSN
-343 GSVGMTGRSYAGTTQ
+343 KKVGMTGRSYAGTTQ
-358 FGLATTGVEG
+358 FGLATTGVAG
-368 LKTIVPVAGIASWY
+368 LETIVPVAGIASWY

-391 TRSSTA
+391 TDSEPA
-397 YTNTLAAYCA
+397 YSDALAGYCA
-407 GRYLDSEAAVA
+407 GRKLDADDWNKIKADYGNYL
-418 AAKRAGVED
+418 
-427 YVSNNDYA
+427 
-435 SISDKYSDYLGELS
+435 
-449 NQQTRLNGD
+449 QTIYDIQRDLNGN
-458 YASEDAALDSDTWEI
+458 YGETGGHWNI
-473 RDYTL
+473 RDYTVDTTQTGPIGTTGPSQI
-478 NADKIQC
+478 NC
-485 PALIVHGIND
+485 SALIVHGLND

-510 KEAGQ
+510 TKAGE
-515 NVKILLHQDGH
+515 NVKLLLHQDAH

-535 YVFDIGDSSYDEILN
+535 LVFDIGDSSYDEILN
-550 RWFSHYLYGVE
+550 RWFSHYLYGLE

-569 VTAQDSHDTNV
+569 VTAQDSHDTDV
-580 WNTYD
+580 WHTFD
-585 SWEAAKNVVF
+585 SW
-595 SIDTD
+595 DTASSMIFKANAD
-600 SETTTTINSNY
+600 SETTTINSNY
-611 ADLGVNSSNWQSK
+611 DAIGVTSQNWQSK
-624 FTSGT
+624 FTSGST
-629 TRGSVMYAQTVT
+629 GGSVMYAQTVEKDT
-641 APMTV
+641 TIKGTV
-646 KGSIAVSF
+646 AVNF
-654 SALADNM
+654 SALTENTDDNG
-661 PDASDT
+661 T
-667 DLPIEERDALMVSAM
+667 PIGERDALMVSAM
-682 LVDIAPEGKTFPAFN
+682 LVDIAPAGKTFPAFN

-723 LTKLKA
+723 LKELNA
-729 SDVTYKIISRGWM
+729 SDVTYKVISRGWM
-742 DLCNPGAGF
+742 DLCNPDAGF
-751 DSHTADTRVAL
+751 DSNTASTRVAL

-901 GAEAGKD
+901 GTDAGKD

-918 TQIVAVFTKNGSSSG
+918 TQIVAVFAKNSSSSG

-1016 TAAFSKTQTTVSFA
+1016 TAAFSKTQTTASFA
-1030 DVSSDSYCAGAVKWA
+1030 DVSSDSYCADAVKWA

-1052 GTTATTFSPNAACT
+1052 GTTAATFSPNAACT
-1066 RGQIVT
+1066 RAQIVT

-1145 AVTLQELVS
+1145 AVTLQELIS

>member
-98 DETFTAAFLS
+98 DEVCTQEFLT

-126 SAHEPL
+126 SAHKPL

-151 GYSNEDSDIIR
+151 GYSNKDSDIIR

-171 DTDDDGKLDLV
+171 DTDGDGKLDLV

-191 AAEGDYKAA
+191 AAKGDYKAA

-233 YNTPAARKP
+233 YSTPAARKP

-292 GLGTRGSEGFETC
+292 GLGTKGSEGFETC
-305 GSDLEIDA
+305 GTDLEIDA

-321 SGERAAYTDKTSNI
+321 HGDRVAYTDKTSNI
-335 QIHADWSN
+335 SIAADWSN
-343 GSVGMTGRSYAGTTQ
+343 KKVGMTGRSYAGTTQ
-358 FGLATTGVEG
+358 FGLATTGVKG
-368 LKTIVPVAGIASWY
+368 LETIVPVAGIASWY

-391 TRSSTA
+391 TDSEPA
-397 YTNTLAAYCA
+397 YSDALAGYCA
-407 GRYLDSEAAVA
+407 GRKLDADDWNKIKADYGNYL
-418 AAKRAGVED
+418 
-427 YVSNNDYA
+427 
-435 SISDKYSDYLGELS
+435 
-449 NQQTRLNGD
+449 QTIYDIQRDLNGN
-458 YASEDAALDSDTWEI
+458 YGETGGHWNI
-473 RDYTL
+473 RDYTVDTTQTGPIG
-478 NADKIQC
+478 ATGPSQIKC
-485 PALIVHGIND
+485 SALIVHGLND

-510 KEAGQ
+510 TKAGE
-515 NVKILLHQDGH
+515 NVKLLLHQDAH

-535 YVFDIGDSSYDEILN
+535 LVFDIGDSSYDEILN
-550 RWFSHYLYGVE
+550 RWFSHYLYGVK

-569 VTAQDSHDTNV
+569 VTAQSSHDTNV

-585 SWEAAKNVVF
+585 SWEAAKDVVF

-624 FTSGT
+624 FTSGST
-629 TRGSVMYAQTVT
+629 GGSVMYAQTVT

-723 LTKLKA
+723 LKELNA
-729 SDVTYKIISRGWM
+729 SDVTYKVISRGWM
-742 DLCNPGAGF
+742 DLCNPDAGF
-751 DSHTADTRVAL
+751 DSNTASTRVAL

-832 KAEIPVNEATASD
+832 KAEIPVNETTASD

-993 TVKVTDNGN
+993 TVKVADNGN

-1030 DVSSDSYCAGAVKWA
+1030 DVSSDSYCADAVKWA

-1052 GTTATTFSPNAACT
+1052 GTTAAAFSPNAACT

-1112 NGTTATTF
+1112 NGTTAATF

-1145 AVTLQELVS
+1145 AVTLQELIS

>member
-77 ESDCVALADS
+77 DSDCVALADS
-87 LGMLNKDKHDA
+87 LGMLDKDKHDA
-98 DETFTAAFLS
+98 DEVCTQEFLT

-205 RPYITGCTELYGY
+205 RPYITGCTNRGMGYDTKDGYDMTKLYAQPEARTSLG
-218 EDDLYNTGNFDIKAM
+218 KASTM
-233 YNTPAARKP
+233 
-242 VGSATTEKAA
+242 EAA
-252 AAANSAD
+252 ADADSSD
-259 WYYWNPEEKMMDY
+259 WYYYNPFEDMMDY

-407 GRYLDSEAAVA
+407 GRYLDSDAAVA
-418 AAKRAGVED
+418 AAKSEGITD
-427 YVSNNDYA
+427 YVSSGDYA

-458 YASEDAALDSDTWEI
+458 YASETATKDSDTWEI

-478 NADKIQC
+478 HADKIQC

-510 KEAGQ
+510 TTAKQ

-585 SWEAAKNVVF
+585 SWEAANDVVF

-723 LTKLKA
+723 LKELNA
-729 SDVTYKIISRGWM
+729 SDVTYKVISRGWM
-742 DLCNPGAGF
+742 DLCNPDAGF
-751 DSHTADTRVAL
+751 DSNTASTRVAL

-832 KAEIPVNEATASD
+832 KAEIPVNEETTAD
-845 IAASKA
+845 ITASKA

-901 GAEAGKD
+901 GTDAGKD

-993 TVKVTDNGN
+993 TVKVADNGN

-1030 DVSSDSYCAGAVKWA
+1030 DVSSDSYCADAVKWA

-1112 NGTTATTF
+1112 NGTTAATF

-1145 AVTLQELVS
+1145 AVTLQELIS

>member
-98 DETFTAAFLS
+98 DEVCTQEFLT

-126 SAHEPL
+126 SAHKPL

-151 GYSNEDSDIIR
+151 GYSNKDSDIIR

-171 DTDDDGKLDLV
+171 DTDGDGKLDLV

-191 AAEGDYKAA
+191 AAKGDYKAA

-233 YNTPAARKP
+233 YSTPAARKP

-292 GLGTRGSEGFETC
+292 GLGTKGSEGFETC
-305 GSDLEIDA
+305 GTDLEIDA

-321 SGERAAYTDKTSNI
+321 HGDRVAYTDKTSNI
-335 QIHADWSN
+335 SIAADWSN
-343 GSVGMTGRSYAGTTQ
+343 KKVGMTGRSYAGTTQ
-358 FGLATTGVEG
+358 FGLATTGVKG
-368 LKTIVPVAGIASWY
+368 LETIVPVAGIASWY

-391 TRSSTA
+391 TDSEPA
-397 YTNTLAAYCA
+397 YSDALAGYCA
-407 GRYLDSEAAVA
+407 GRKLDADDWNKIKADYGNYL
-418 AAKRAGVED
+418 
-427 YVSNNDYA
+427 
-435 SISDKYSDYLGELS
+435 
-449 NQQTRLNGD
+449 QTIYDIQRDLNGN
-458 YASEDAALDSDTWEI
+458 YGETGGHWNI
-473 RDYTL
+473 RDYTVDTTQTGPIG
-478 NADKIQC
+478 ATGPSQIKC
-485 PALIVHGIND
+485 SALIVHGLND

-510 KEAGQ
+510 TKAGE
-515 NVKILLHQDGH
+515 NVKLLLHQDAH

-535 YVFDIGDSSYDEILN
+535 LVFDIGDSSYDEILN
-550 RWFSHYLYGVE
+550 RWFSHYLYGVK

-569 VTAQDSHDTNV
+569 VTAQSSHDTDV

-585 SWEAAKNVVF
+585 SW
-595 SIDTD
+595 DTASSMIFKANAD
-600 SETTTTINSNY
+600 SKTTTINSNY
-611 ADLGVNSSNWQSK
+611 GAIGVTSQNWQSK
-624 FTSGT
+624 FTSGST
-629 TRGSVMYAQTVT
+629 GGSVMYTQTVEKDT
-641 APMTV
+641 TIKGTV
-646 KGSIAVSF
+646 AVNF
-654 SALADNM
+654 SALTEN
-661 PDASDT
+661 T
-667 DLPIEERDALMVSAM
+667 DENGTPIGERDALMVSAM

-762 DGKTYQNYTIYLQ
+762 DGKTYHDYTIYLQ

-788 LVIYAHEPGMT
+788 LVIYAYEPGMAKYSQ
-799 NYYTYQRNDA
+799 N
-809 GQWIMV
+809 
-815 ANPNF
+815 
-820 QDYQI
+820 YQI
-825 TIKNASV
+825 TIDNSTVSAD
-832 KAEIPVNEATASD
+832 IPVNA
-845 IAASKA
+845 
-851 DEATYSVTY
+851 
-860 TAENGTVTGSI
+860 
-871 ESGASV
+871 
-877 TAGTQLTLTAT
+877 
-888 ADSGYSFDHWTVN
+888 
-901 GAEAGKD
+901 
-908 AQLTVTITDD
+908 
-918 TQIVAVFTKNGSSSG
+918 
-933 GSSSGSSSSR
+933 
-943 TYSVTVEDSQ
+943 
-953 NGTVTASP
+953 
-961 KRAEKGDT
+961 KR
-969 VSVTASANSGYAV
+969 
-982 SGVTV
+982 
-987 KTAGGD
+987 
-993 TVKVTDNGN
+993 
-1002 GKYTFTMPAANVTV
+1002 
-1016 TAAFSKTQTTVSFA
+1016 TVSFT
-1030 DVSSDSYCAGAVKWA
+1030 DVSSDSYCADAVK
-1045 VENGVTN
+1045 
-1052 GTTATTFSPNAACT
+1052 
-1066 RGQIVT
+1066 
-1072 FLWRAAG
+1072 
-1079 SPAPKTTVNPFTDVA
+1079 
-1094 ADAYYAKA
+1094 
-1102 VLWAVENGIT
+1102 WAVENGIT

-1145 AVTLQELVS
+1145 AVTLQELIS

>member
-37 YADLAAYGVENSA
+37 YADLAAYGGVENSA

-72 SQLGS
+72 SQLGGD
-77 ESDCVALADS
+77 SDCVALADS
-87 LGMLNKDKHDA
+87 LGMLDKDKHDA
-98 DETFTAAFLS
+98 DEVCTQEFLT

-126 SAHEPL
+126 SAHKPL

-151 GYSNEDSDIIR
+151 GYSNKDSDIIR

-191 AAEGDYKAA
+191 AAEGDYQAA

-205 RPYITGCTELYGY
+205 RPYITGCTNRGMGYDTKDGYDMTKLYAQP
-218 EDDLYNTGNFDIKAM
+218 E
-233 YNTPAARKP
+233 ARTSLGKT
-242 VGSATTEKAA
+242 STMEAA
-252 AAANSAD
+252 ADADSSD
-259 WYYWNPEEKMMDY
+259 WYYYNPFEDMMDY

-458 YASEDAALDSDTWEI
+458 YASETAAKDSDTWEI

-478 NADKIQC
+478 HADKIQC
-485 PALIVHGIND
+485 PALIVHGLND

-510 KEAGQ
+510 TKAGE
-515 NVKILLHQDGH
+515 NVKLLLHQDGH

-629 TRGSVMYAQTVT
+629 TQGSVMYAQTVT

-723 LTKLKA
+723 LKELNA
-729 SDVTYKIISRGWM
+729 SDVTYKVISRGWM
-742 DLCNPGAGF
+742 DLCNPDAGF
-751 DSHTADTRVAL
+751 DSNTASTRVAL

-832 KAEIPVNEATASD
+832 KAEIPVNEETTAD
-845 IAASKA
+845 ITASKA

-918 TQIVAVFTKNGSSSG
+918 TQIVAVFTKNRST
-933 GSSSGSSSSR
+933 SGSSSSR

-993 TVKVTDNGN
+993 TVKATDNGN

-1030 DVSSDSYCAGAVKWA
+1030 DVSSDSYCADAVKWA

-1052 GTTATTFSPNAACT
+1052 GTTAAAFSPNAACT

-1112 NGTTATTF
+1112 NGTTAATF

-1133 FLFRGAIANGLE
+1133 FLFRSAIANGLE
-1145 AVTLQELVS
+1145 AVTLQELIS
-1154 GFSDAASLPGYA
+1154 GFSDAASLSGYA

>member
-77 ESDCVALADS
+77 DSDCVALADS

-98 DETFTAAFLS
+98 DEVCTQEFLT

-126 SAHEPL
+126 SAHKPL

-142 PFTTGAVKE
+142 PFTTGAVEK
-151 GYSNEDSDIIR
+151 GYSNKDSDIIR

-171 DTDDDGKLDLV
+171 DTDGDGKLDLV

-191 AAEGDYKAA
+191 AAKGDYKAA

-242 VGSATTEKAA
+242 VGSATTKEAA

-292 GLGTRGSEGFETC
+292 GLGTKGSEGYETC
-305 GSDLEIDA
+305 GTDLEIDA

-321 SGERAAYTDKTSNI
+321 HGDRVAYTDKTSNI
-335 QIHADWSN
+335 SIAADWSN
-343 GSVGMTGRSYAGTTQ
+343 KKVGMTGRSYAGTTQ
-358 FGLATTGVEG
+358 FGLATTGVAG
-368 LKTIVPVAGIASWY
+368 LETIVPVAGIASWY

-391 TRSSTA
+391 TDSEPA
-397 YTNTLAAYCA
+397 YSDALAGYCA
-407 GRYLDSEAAVA
+407 GRKLDADDWNKIKADYGNYL
-418 AAKRAGVED
+418 
-427 YVSNNDYA
+427 
-435 SISDKYSDYLGELS
+435 
-449 NQQTRLNGD
+449 QTIYDIQRDLNGN
-458 YASEDAALDSDTWEI
+458 YGETGGHWNI
-473 RDYTL
+473 RDYTVDTTQKGPIGTTGPSQI
-478 NADKIQC
+478 NC
-485 PALIVHGIND
+485 SALIVHGLND

-510 KEAGQ
+510 TKAGE
-515 NVKILLHQDGH
+515 NVKLLLHQDAH

-535 YVFDIGDSSYDEILN
+535 LVFDIGDSSYDEILN
-550 RWFSHYLYGVE
+550 RWFSHYLYGVK
-561 NGAENMAA
+561 NGAEDMAA
-569 VTAQDSHDTNV
+569 VTAQSSHDTNV

-585 SWEAAKNVVF
+585 SW
-595 SIDTD
+595 DTASSMIFKANAD
-600 SETTTTINSNY
+600 SETTTISSDYETF
-611 ADLGVNSSNWQSK
+611 GVDAQNWQDK
-624 FTSGT
+624 FTAGSTG
-629 TRGSVMYAQTVT
+629 GSVMYTQTVEKDT
-641 APMTV
+641 TIKGTV
-646 KGSIAVSF
+646 AVNF
-654 SALADNM
+654 SALAKNTDDNG
-661 PDASDT
+661 T
-667 DLPIEERDALMVSAM
+667 PIEERDALMVSAM
-682 LVDIAPEGKTFPAFN
+682 LVDIAPEGETFPAFN

-709 EGGAWMGGGLPNYD
+709 EGGAWMGGGLSNYD
-723 LTKLKA
+723 LKELNA

-742 DLCNPGAGF
+742 NLCNPDAGF
-751 DSHTADTRVAL
+751 DSRTADTRVAL
-762 DGKTYQNYTIYLQ
+762 DGKTYHDYTIYLQ

-799 NYYTYQRNDA
+799 DHYIYGENWDL
-809 GQWIMV
+809 IV
-815 ANPNF
+815 NPDSQN
-820 QDYQI
+820 YQI
-825 TIKNASV
+825 TIDNSTVSAD
-832 KAEIPVNEATASD
+832 IPVN
-845 IAASKA
+845 AARS
-851 DEATYSVTY
+851 T
-860 TAENGTVTGSI
+860 
-871 ESGASV
+871 
-877 TAGTQLTLTAT
+877 
-888 ADSGYSFDHWTVN
+888 
-901 GAEAGKD
+901 
-908 AQLTVTITDD
+908 
-918 TQIVAVFTKNGSSSG
+918 SG

-987 KTAGGD
+987 KTADGD

-1016 TAAFSKTQTTVSFA
+1016 TAAFSKTQTTASFA
-1030 DVSSDSYCAGAVKWA
+1030 DVSSDSYCADAVKWA
-1045 VENGVTN
+1045 VENDVTN

-1112 NGTTATTF
+1112 NGTTAATF
-1120 SPDAPCTRAQAVT
+1120 SPNAACTRAQAVT

-1145 AVTLQELVS
+1145 AVTLQELIS

>member
-37 YADLAAYGVENSA
+37 YADLAAYGAEDPAN
-50 SNAAVNLGQA
+50 NAAVNLGQA
-60 LRMLFQ
+60 LRMLFR

-77 ESDCVALADS
+77 DSDCVALADS
-87 LGMLNKDKHDA
+87 LGMLDKDKHDA
-98 DETFTAAFLS
+98 DEVCTQEFLT

-126 SAHEPL
+126 SAHKPL

-171 DTDDDGKLDLV
+171 DTDGDGKLDLV

-292 GLGTRGSEGFETC
+292 GLGTKGSEGFETC
-305 GSDLEIDA
+305 GTDLEIDA

-321 SGERAAYTDKTSNI
+321 HGDRVAYTDKTSNI
-335 QIHADWSN
+335 AIEADWSN
-343 GSVGMTGRSYAGTTQ
+343 GKVGMTGRSYAGTTQ
-358 FGLATTGVEG
+358 FGLATTGVAG
-368 LKTIVPVAGIASWY
+368 LETIVPVAGIASWY

-391 TRSSTA
+391 TDSEPA
-397 YTNTLAAYCA
+397 YSDALAGYCA
-407 GRYLDSEAAVA
+407 GRKLDADDWNKIKADYGNYL
-418 AAKRAGVED
+418 
-427 YVSNNDYA
+427 
-435 SISDKYSDYLGELS
+435 
-449 NQQTRLNGD
+449 QTIYDIQRDLNGN
-458 YASEDAALDSDTWEI
+458 YGETGGHWNI
-473 RDYTL
+473 RDYTVDTTQTGPIGTTGPSQI
-478 NADKIQC
+478 NC
-485 PALIVHGIND
+485 SALIVHGLND

-510 KEAGQ
+510 TKAGE

-535 YVFDIGDSSYDEILN
+535 LVFDIGDSSYDEILN

-569 VTAQDSHDTNV
+569 VTAQSSHDTNV

-585 SWEAAKNVVF
+585 SW
-595 SIDTD
+595 DTASSMIFKANAD
-600 SETTTTINSNY
+600 SETTTISSDYETF
-611 ADLGVNSSNWQSK
+611 GVDAQNWQDK
-624 FTSGT
+624 FTAGSTG
-629 TRGSVMYAQTVT
+629 GSVMYTQTVEKDT
-641 APMTV
+641 TIKGTV
-646 KGSIAVSF
+646 AVNF
-654 SALADNM
+654 SALTKNTDDNG
-661 PDASDT
+661 T
-667 DLPIEERDALMVSAM
+667 PIEERDALMVSAM
-682 LVDIAPEGKTFPAFN
+682 LVDIAPEGETFPAFN

-723 LTKLKA
+723 LKELNA

-742 DLCNPGAGF
+742 NLCNPDAGF
-751 DSHTADTRVAL
+751 DSRTADTRVAL
-762 DGKTYQNYTIYLQ
+762 DGKTYHDYTIYLQ

-799 NYYTYQRNDA
+799 DHYIYGENWDL
-809 GQWIMV
+809 IV
-815 ANPNF
+815 NPDSQN
-820 QDYQI
+820 YQI
-825 TIKNASV
+825 TIDNSTVSAD
-832 KAEIPVNEATASD
+832 IPVN
-845 IAASKA
+845 
-851 DEATYSVTY
+851 
-860 TAENGTVTGSI
+860 
-871 ESGASV
+871 
-877 TAGTQLTLTAT
+877 
-888 ADSGYSFDHWTVN
+888 
-901 GAEAGKD
+901 
-908 AQLTVTITDD
+908 
-918 TQIVAVFTKNGSSSG
+918 AVRSTSG

-943 TYSVTVEDSQ
+943 TYSVTVESSQ
-953 NGTVTASP
+953 NGTVTASST
-961 KRAEKGDT
+961 RAEKGDT
-969 VSVTASANSGYAV
+969 ITVTASANSGYAV

-1030 DVSSDSYCAGAVKWA
+1030 DVSSDSYCADAVKWA

-1145 AVTLQELVS
+1145 AVTLQELIS

-1177 IVQGN
+1177 IVLGN

>member
-77 ESDCVALADS
+77 DSDCVARADS
-87 LGMLNKDKHDA
+87 LGMLDKDKHDA
-98 DETFTAAFLS
+98 DEVCTQEFLT

-126 SAHEPL
+126 SAHKPL

-171 DTDDDGKLDLV
+171 DTDGDGKLDLV

-191 AAEGDYKAA
+191 AAKGDYKAA

-292 GLGTRGSEGFETC
+292 GLGTKGSEGFETC
-305 GSDLEIDA
+305 GTDLEIDA

-321 SGERAAYTDKTSNI
+321 HGDRVAYTDKTSNI
-335 QIHADWSN
+335 SIAADWSN
-343 GSVGMTGRSYAGTTQ
+343 KKVGMTGRSYAGTTQ
-358 FGLATTGVEG
+358 FGLATTGVKG
-368 LKTIVPVAGIASWY
+368 LETIVPVAGIASWY

-391 TRSSTA
+391 TDSEPA
-397 YTNTLAAYCA
+397 YSDALAGYCA
-407 GRYLDSEAAVA
+407 GRKLDADDWNKIKADYGNYL
-418 AAKRAGVED
+418 
-427 YVSNNDYA
+427 
-435 SISDKYSDYLGELS
+435 
-449 NQQTRLNGD
+449 QTIYDIQRDLNGN
-458 YASEDAALDSDTWEI
+458 YGETGGHWNI
-473 RDYTL
+473 RDYTVDTTQTGPIGTTGPSQI
-478 NADKIQC
+478 NC
-485 PALIVHGIND
+485 SALIVHGLND

-510 KEAGQ
+510 TKAGE
-515 NVKILLHQDGH
+515 NVKLLLHQDAH

-535 YVFDIGDSSYDEILN
+535 LVFDIGDSSYDEILN
-550 RWFSHYLYGVE
+550 RWFSHYLYGLE

-569 VTAQDSHDTNV
+569 VTAQDSHDTDV
-580 WNTYD
+580 WHTFD
-585 SWEAAKNVVF
+585 SW
-595 SIDTD
+595 DTASSMIFKANAD
-600 SETTTTINSNY
+600 SETTTINSNY
-611 ADLGVNSSNWQSK
+611 GAIGVTSQNWQSK
-624 FTSGT
+624 FTSGST
-629 TRGSVMYAQTVT
+629 GGSVMYAQTVEKDT
-641 APMTV
+641 TIKGTV
-646 KGSIAVSF
+646 AVNF
-654 SALADNM
+654 SALTENTDDNG
-661 PDASDT
+661 T
-667 DLPIEERDALMVSAM
+667 PIEDRDALMVSAM

-762 DGKTYQNYTIYLQ
+762 DGKTYHAYTIYLQ

-788 LVIYAHEPGMT
+788 LVIYAYEPGMAR
-799 NYYTYQRNDA
+799 YTQN
-809 GQWIMV
+809 
-815 ANPNF
+815 
-820 QDYQI
+820 YQI
-825 TIKNASV
+825 TIDNSTVSAD
-832 KAEIPVNEATASD
+832 IPVNA
-845 IAASKA
+845 KR
-851 DEATYSVTY
+851 
-860 TAENGTVTGSI
+860 
-871 ESGASV
+871 
-877 TAGTQLTLTAT
+877 
-888 ADSGYSFDHWTVN
+888 
-901 GAEAGKD
+901 
-908 AQLTVTITDD
+908 
-918 TQIVAVFTKNGSSSG
+918 SSG

-1112 NGTTATTF
+1112 NGTTAATF

-1145 AVTLQELVS
+1145 AVTLQELIS

>member
-77 ESDCVALADS
+77 DSDCVALADS
-87 LGMLNKDKHDA
+87 LGMLDKDKHDA
-98 DETFTAAFLS
+98 DEVCTQEFLT

-126 SAHEPL
+126 SAHKPL

-171 DTDDDGKLDLV
+171 DTDGDGKLDLV

-191 AAEGDYKAA
+191 AAKGDYKAA

-292 GLGTRGSEGFETC
+292 GLGTKGSEGFETC
-305 GSDLEIDA
+305 GTDLEIDA

-321 SGERAAYTDKTSNI
+321 HGDRVAYTDKTSNI
-335 QIHADWSN
+335 SIAADWSN
-343 GSVGMTGRSYAGTTQ
+343 KKVGMTGRSYAGTTQ
-358 FGLATTGVEG
+358 FGLATTGVKG
-368 LKTIVPVAGIASWY
+368 LETIVPVAGIASWY

-391 TRSSTA
+391 TDSEPA
-397 YTNTLAAYCA
+397 YSDALAGYCA
-407 GRYLDSEAAVA
+407 GRKLDADDWNKIKADYGNYL
-418 AAKRAGVED
+418 
-427 YVSNNDYA
+427 
-435 SISDKYSDYLGELS
+435 
-449 NQQTRLNGD
+449 QTIYDIQRDLNGN
-458 YASEDAALDSDTWEI
+458 YGETGGHWNI
-473 RDYTL
+473 RDYTVDTTQTGPIGTTGPSQI
-478 NADKIQC
+478 NC
-485 PALIVHGIND
+485 SALIVHGLND

-510 KEAGQ
+510 TKAGE
-515 NVKILLHQDGH
+515 NVKLLLHQDAH

-535 YVFDIGDSSYDEILN
+535 LVFDIGDSSYDEILN
-550 RWFSHYLYGVE
+550 RWFSHYLYGLE

-569 VTAQDSHDTNV
+569 VTAQSSHDTNV

-585 SWEAAKNVVF
+585 SWDTASSMIFEANA
-595 SIDTD
+595 D
-600 SETTTTINSNY
+600 SETTTINSNY
-611 ADLGVNSSNWQSK
+611 ADLGVNSSNWQSE
-624 FTSGT
+624 FTAGST
-629 TRGSVMYAQTVT
+629 AGSVMYTQAVEKDTTIKGTV
-641 APMTV
+641 
-646 KGSIAVSF
+646 AVNF
-654 SALADNM
+654 SALTENTDDNG
-661 PDASDT
+661 T
-667 DLPIEERDALMVSAM
+667 PIEERDALMVSAM

-697 TSGSYVPKTTLA
+697 IAPRSSYVAKKMIDA
-709 EGGAWMGGGLPNYD
+709 GGAWMGGGLPNYD
-723 LTKLKA
+723 LKELNA
-729 SDVTYKIISRGWM
+729 SDVTYKVISRGWM

-751 DSHTADTRVAL
+751 DSNTASTRVAL
-762 DGKTYQNYTIYLQ
+762 DGKTYQDYTIYLQ

-788 LVIYAHEPGMT
+788 LVIYAYEPGMAR
-799 NYYTYQRNDA
+799 YTQN
-809 GQWIMV
+809 
-815 ANPNF
+815 
-820 QDYQI
+820 YQI
-825 TIKNASV
+825 TIDNSTVSAD
-832 KAEIPVNEATASD
+832 IPVNAKRTA
-845 IAASKA
+845 
-851 DEATYSVTY
+851 
-860 TAENGTVTGSI
+860 
-871 ESGASV
+871 
-877 TAGTQLTLTAT
+877 
-888 ADSGYSFDHWTVN
+888 
-901 GAEAGKD
+901 
-908 AQLTVTITDD
+908 
-918 TQIVAVFTKNGSSSG
+918 
-933 GSSSGSSSSR
+933 
-943 TYSVTVEDSQ
+943 
-953 NGTVTASP
+953 
-961 KRAEKGDT
+961 
-969 VSVTASANSGYAV
+969 
-982 SGVTV
+982 
-987 KTAGGD
+987 
-993 TVKVTDNGN
+993 
-1002 GKYTFTMPAANVTV
+1002 
-1016 TAAFSKTQTTVSFA
+1016 SFA
-1030 DVSSDSYCAGAVKWA
+1030 DVSSDSYCADAVKWA

-1052 GTTATTFSPNAACT
+1052 GTTVAAFSPNAACT

-1145 AVTLQELVS
+1145 AVTLQELIS

>member
-1 MIRKRFLAFLLTAAL
+1 
-16 TLSVAAPAYAIG
+16 
-28 EADSDAPVT
+28 
-37 YADLAAYGVENSA
+37 
-50 SNAAVNLGQA
+50 
-60 LRMLFQ
+60 
-66 TAGMDN
+66 
-72 SQLGS
+72 
-77 ESDCVALADS
+77 
-87 LGMLNKDKHDA
+87 
-98 DETFTAAFLS
+98 
-108 ELVNSD
+108 
-114 GYQALK
+114 
-120 GAMKDG
+120 
-126 SAHEPL
+126 
-132 FVNGM
+132 
-137 AQPIF
+137 
-142 PFTTGAVKE
+142 
-151 GYSNEDSDIIR
+151 
-162 YCVYVETNY
+162 
-171 DTDDDGKLDLV
+171 
-182 KALVQVPRA
+182 
-191 AAEGDYKAA
+191 
-200 TIYEA
+200 
-205 RPYITGCTELYGY
+205 
-218 EDDLYNTGNFDIKAM
+218 
-233 YNTPAARKP
+233 
-242 VGSATTEKAA
+242 
-252 AAANSAD
+252 
-259 WYYWNPEEKMMDY
+259 MMDY

-292 GLGTRGSEGFETC
+292 GLGTRGSDGFETC

-335 QIHADWSN
+335 RIYADWSN
-343 GSVGMTGRSYAGTTQ
+343 GNVGMTGRSYAGTTQ
-358 FGLATTGVEG
+358 FGLATTGVKG

-407 GRYLDSEAAVA
+407 GRYLDSDAAVA
-418 AAKRAGVED
+418 AAESAGITD
-427 YVSNNDYA
+427 YVSSGDYA
-435 SISDKYSDYLGELS
+435 SISDTYSDYLGELS

-458 YASEDAALDSDTWEI
+458 YASENETLDSNTWEI

-478 NADKIQC
+478 NANKIQC

-550 RWFSHYLYGVE
+550 RWFSHYLCEVD

-585 SWEAAKNVVF
+585 SWDTASKLVF
-595 SIDTD
+595 SVSADAED
-600 SETTTTINSNY
+600 TTTINSDY
-611 ADLGVNSSNWQSK
+611 SSIGVTSSNWQNK
-624 FTSGT
+624 FTSGST
-629 TRGSVMYAQTVT
+629 QGSIMYTQTVDE
-641 APMTV
+641 PITV

-654 SALADNM
+654 DAVADNVAKPPAAQAAAASVSIPGEDPKGTVDHNNEM
-661 PDASDT
+661 AALTDDADNGT
-667 DLPIEERDALMVSAM
+667 AAYAADLPIRERDALMVSAM
-682 LVDIAPEGKTFPAFN
+682 LVDIAPEGETFPAFN

-723 LTKLKA
+723 LKELNA
-729 SDVTYKIISRGWM
+729 SNVTYKVISRGWM
-742 DLCNPGAGF
+742 DLCNPDADF
-751 DSHTADTRVAL
+751 DSNTASTRVAL

-775 STVYEVEAGHTLA
+775 PTVYEVEADHTLA
-788 LVIYAHEPGMT
+788 LVIYAHEPGMAR
-799 NYYTYQRNDA
+799 YTQN
-809 GQWIMV
+809 
-815 ANPNF
+815 
-820 QDYQI
+820 YQI

-908 AQLTVTITDD
+908 AQLIVTITDD

-933 GSSSGSSSSR
+933 SSSSGSSSSR

-969 VSVTASANSGYAV
+969 VSVTASANSGYELGSISA
-982 SGVTV
+982 
-987 KTAGGD
+987 KDA
-993 TVKVTDNGN
+993 NGN
-1002 GKYTFTMPAANVTV
+1002 TLKLTDKGSGKYTFTMPASKVTV
-1016 TAAFSKTQTTVSFA
+1016 SAEFTAVQTTPAFA
-1030 DVSSDSYCAGAVKWA
+1030 DVASGAYYADAVDWAVK
-1045 VENGVTN
+1045 NGITN
-1052 GTTATTFSPNAACT
+1052 GKANGLFGSNDPCT
-1066 RGQIVT
+1066 RAQIVT

-1079 SPAPKTTVNPFTDVA
+1079 SPAPKGTAKVPADVLPGSYCY
-1094 ADAYYAKA
+1094 DAVA
-1102 VLWAVENGIT
+1102 WALENGIT
-1112 NGTTATTF
+1112 NGLADGTF
-1120 SPDAPCTRAQAVT
+1120 GV
-1133 FLFRGAIANGLE
+1133 
-1145 AVTLQELVS
+1145 
-1154 GFSDAASLPGYA
+1154 
-1166 VSAMN
+1166 
-1171 WALANG
+1171 
-1177 IVQGN
+1177 
-1182 GGALMPNNTCTRG
+1182 NNTCTRG
-1195 QIVTFLYRA
+1195 QSVTFLYRA
-1204 SK
+1204 MGTAPTTVNGFTDVESNAFCAEAVAWAVENGVTNGTSASTFSPSNGCTRAQIVTFLFRAYNK

>member
-87 LGMLNKDKHDA
+87 LGMLDKDKHDA
-98 DETFTAAFLS
+98 DEVCTQEFLT

-126 SAHEPL
+126 SAHKPL

-171 DTDDDGKLDLV
+171 DTDGDGKLDLV

-191 AAEGDYKAA
+191 AAKGDYKAA

-292 GLGTRGSEGFETC
+292 GLGTKGSEGFETC
-305 GSDLEIDA
+305 GTDLEIDA

-321 SGERAAYTDKTSNI
+321 HGDRVAYTDKTSNI
-335 QIHADWSN
+335 SIAADWSN
-343 GSVGMTGRSYAGTTQ
+343 KKVGMTGRSYAGTTQ
-358 FGLATTGVEG
+358 FGLATTGVKG
-368 LKTIVPVAGIASWY
+368 LETIVPVAGIASWY

-391 TRSSTA
+391 TDSEPA
-397 YTNTLAAYCA
+397 YSDALAGYCA
-407 GRYLDSEAAVA
+407 GRKLDADDWNKIKADYGNYL
-418 AAKRAGVED
+418 
-427 YVSNNDYA
+427 
-435 SISDKYSDYLGELS
+435 
-449 NQQTRLNGD
+449 QTIYDIQRDLNGN
-458 YASEDAALDSDTWEI
+458 YGETGGHWNI
-473 RDYTL
+473 RDYTVDTTQTGPIG
-478 NADKIQC
+478 ATGPSQIKC
-485 PALIVHGIND
+485 SALIVHGLND

-510 KEAGQ
+510 TKAGE
-515 NVKILLHQDGH
+515 NVKLLLHQDAH

-535 YVFDIGDSSYDEILN
+535 LVFDIGDSSYDEILN
-550 RWFSHYLYGVE
+550 RWFSHYLYGVK

-569 VTAQDSHDTNV
+569 VTAQSSHDTDV

-585 SWEAAKNVVF
+585 SW
-595 SIDTD
+595 DTASSMIFKANAD
-600 SETTTTINSNY
+600 SKTTTINSNY
-611 ADLGVNSSNWQSK
+611 GAIGVTSQNWQSK
-624 FTSGT
+624 FTSGST
-629 TRGSVMYAQTVT
+629 GGSVMYTQTVEKDT
-641 APMTV
+641 TIKGTV
-646 KGSIAVSF
+646 AVNF
-654 SALADNM
+654 SALTEN
-661 PDASDT
+661 T
-667 DLPIEERDALMVSAM
+667 DENGTPIGERDALMVSAM

-762 DGKTYQNYTIYLQ
+762 DGKTYHDYTIYLQ

-788 LVIYAHEPGMT
+788 LVIYAYEPGMAR
-799 NYYTYQRNDA
+799 YTQN
-809 GQWIMV
+809 
-815 ANPNF
+815 
-820 QDYQI
+820 YQI
-825 TIKNASV
+825 TIDNSTVSAD
-832 KAEIPVNEATASD
+832 IPVNAKRTA
-845 IAASKA
+845 
-851 DEATYSVTY
+851 
-860 TAENGTVTGSI
+860 
-871 ESGASV
+871 
-877 TAGTQLTLTAT
+877 
-888 ADSGYSFDHWTVN
+888 
-901 GAEAGKD
+901 
-908 AQLTVTITDD
+908 
-918 TQIVAVFTKNGSSSG
+918 
-933 GSSSGSSSSR
+933 
-943 TYSVTVEDSQ
+943 
-953 NGTVTASP
+953 
-961 KRAEKGDT
+961 
-969 VSVTASANSGYAV
+969 
-982 SGVTV
+982 
-987 KTAGGD
+987 
-993 TVKVTDNGN
+993 
-1002 GKYTFTMPAANVTV
+1002 
-1016 TAAFSKTQTTVSFA
+1016 SFA
-1030 DVSSDSYCAGAVKWA
+1030 DVSSDSYCADAVKWA

-1112 NGTTATTF
+1112 NGTTAATF

-1145 AVTLQELVS
+1145 AVTLQELIS

>member
-37 YADLAAYGVENSA
+37 YADLAAYGVENSV

-77 ESDCVALADS
+77 DSDCVALADS
-87 LGMLNKDKHDA
+87 LGMLDKDKHDA

-126 SAHEPL
+126 SAHKPL

-151 GYSNEDSDIIR
+151 GYSNKDSDIIR

-171 DTDDDGKLDLV
+171 DTDGDGKLDLV

-191 AAEGDYKAA
+191 AAKGDYKAA

-218 EDDLYNTGNFDIKAM
+218 EDDLYNTGNFNIKAM
-233 YNTPAARKP
+233 YSTPAARTP

-259 WYYWNPEEKMMDY
+259 WYYWNPEGKMMDY

-292 GLGTRGSEGFETC
+292 GLGTKGSEGYETC
-305 GSDLEIDA
+305 GTDLEIDA

-321 SGERAAYTDKTSNI
+321 HGDRVAYTDKTSNI
-335 QIHADWSN
+335 SIAADWSN
-343 GSVGMTGRSYAGTTQ
+343 KKVGMTGRSYAGTTQ
-358 FGLATTGVEG
+358 FGLATTGVAG
-368 LKTIVPVAGIASWY
+368 LETIVPVAGIASWY

-391 TRSSTA
+391 TDSEPA
-397 YTNTLAAYCA
+397 YSDALAGYCA
-407 GRYLDSEAAVA
+407 GRKLDADDWNKIKADYGNYL
-418 AAKRAGVED
+418 
-427 YVSNNDYA
+427 
-435 SISDKYSDYLGELS
+435 
-449 NQQTRLNGD
+449 QTIYDIQRDLNGN
-458 YASEDAALDSDTWEI
+458 YGETGGHWNI
-473 RDYTL
+473 RDYTVDTTQTGPIGTTGPSQI
-478 NADKIQC
+478 NC
-485 PALIVHGIND
+485 SALIVHGLND

-510 KEAGQ
+510 TKAGE
-515 NVKILLHQDGH
+515 NVKLLLHQDAH

-535 YVFDIGDSSYDEILN
+535 LVFDIGDSSYDEILN

-561 NGAENMAA
+561 NGAEDMAA
-569 VTAQDSHDTNV
+569 VTAQSSHDTDV

-585 SWEAAKNVVF
+585 SW
-595 SIDTD
+595 DTASSMIFKANAD
-600 SETTTTINSNY
+600 SETTTINSNY
-611 ADLGVNSSNWQSK
+611 DAIGVTSQNWQSK
-624 FTSGT
+624 FTSGST
-629 TRGSVMYAQTVT
+629 GGSVMYAQTVEKDT
-641 APMTV
+641 TIKGTV
-646 KGSIAVSF
+646 AVNF
-654 SALADNM
+654 SALTEN
-661 PDASDT
+661 T
-667 DLPIEERDALMVSAM
+667 DENGTPIGERDALMVSAM
-682 LVDIAPEGKTFPAFN
+682 LVDIAPAGKTFPAFN
-697 TSGSYVPKTTLA
+697 TSGNYVPKTTLA

-723 LTKLKA
+723 LTKLEA

-762 DGKTYQNYTIYLQ
+762 DGKTYHDYTIYLQ

-788 LVIYAHEPGMT
+788 LVIYAYEPGMAR
-799 NYYTYQRNDA
+799 YTQN
-809 GQWIMV
+809 
-815 ANPNF
+815 
-820 QDYQI
+820 YQI
-825 TIKNASV
+825 TIDNSTVSAD
-832 KAEIPVNEATASD
+832 IPVNAKRTA
-845 IAASKA
+845 
-851 DEATYSVTY
+851 
-860 TAENGTVTGSI
+860 
-871 ESGASV
+871 
-877 TAGTQLTLTAT
+877 
-888 ADSGYSFDHWTVN
+888 
-901 GAEAGKD
+901 
-908 AQLTVTITDD
+908 
-918 TQIVAVFTKNGSSSG
+918 
-933 GSSSGSSSSR
+933 
-943 TYSVTVEDSQ
+943 
-953 NGTVTASP
+953 
-961 KRAEKGDT
+961 
-969 VSVTASANSGYAV
+969 
-982 SGVTV
+982 
-987 KTAGGD
+987 
-993 TVKVTDNGN
+993 
-1002 GKYTFTMPAANVTV
+1002 
-1016 TAAFSKTQTTVSFA
+1016 SFA
-1030 DVSSDSYCAGAVKWA
+1030 DVSSDSYCADAVKWA

-1052 GTTATTFSPNAACT
+1052 GTTAATFSPNAACT

-1145 AVTLQELVS
+1145 AVTLQELIS

>member
-77 ESDCVALADS
+77 DSDCVALADS
-87 LGMLNKDKHDA
+87 LGMLNKDEHDA

-108 ELVNSD
+108 GLVASE

-151 GYSNEDSDIIR
+151 GYSNKDSDIIR

-191 AAEGDYKAA
+191 AAEGDYQAA

-205 RPYITGCTELYGY
+205 RPYITGCTNRGMGYDTKDGYDMTKLYAQP
-218 EDDLYNTGNFDIKAM
+218 E
-233 YNTPAARKP
+233 ARTSLGKT
-242 VGSATTEKAA
+242 STMEAA
-252 AAANSAD
+252 ADADSSD
-259 WYYWNPEEKMMDY
+259 WYYYNPFEDMMDY

-321 SGERAAYTDKTSNI
+321 HGDRVAYTDKTSNI

-358 FGLATTGVEG
+358 FGLATTGVAG
-368 LKTIVPVAGIASWY
+368 LETIVPVAGIASWY

-407 GRYLDSEAAVA
+407 GRYLDSDAAVA
-418 AAKRAGVED
+418 AAKSDGITD
-427 YVSNNDYA
+427 YVSNGDYA

-458 YASEDAALDSDTWEI
+458 YASETATKDSDTWEI

-478 NADKIQC
+478 NANKIQC

-510 KEAGQ
+510 KEADQ
-515 NVKILLHQDGH
+515 NVKLLLHQDGH

-561 NGAENMAA
+561 NGAEDMAA
-569 VTAQDSHDTNV
+569 VTAQSSHDTNV

-585 SWEAAKNVVF
+585 SWEAAKDVVF

-624 FTSGT
+624 FTSGST
-629 TRGSVMYAQTVT
+629 GGSVMYAQTVT

-723 LTKLKA
+723 LKELNA
-729 SDVTYKIISRGWM
+729 SDVTYKVISRGWM
-742 DLCNPGAGF
+742 DLCNPDAGF
-751 DSHTADTRVAL
+751 DSNTASTRVAL
-762 DGKTYQNYTIYLQ
+762 DGKTYHDYTIYLQ

-825 TIKNASV
+825 TIKNKTVEAS
-832 KAEIPVNEATASD
+832 IPVNEATASD

-901 GAEAGKD
+901 GTDAGKD

-943 TYSVTVEDSQ
+943 TYSVTVEGSQ

-1030 DVSSDSYCAGAVKWA
+1030 DVSSDSYCADAVKWA

-1052 GTTATTFSPNAACT
+1052 GTTAATFSPNAACT

-1112 NGTTATTF
+1112 NGTTAATF

-1133 FLFRGAIANGLE
+1133 FLFRSAIANGLE
-1145 AVTLQELVS
+1145 AVTLQELIS

-1182 GGALMPNNTCTRG
+1182 GGALMPNNICTRG

>member
-50 SNAAVNLGQA
+50 SNAALTLGKV
-60 LRMLFQ
+60 LHVLFL
-66 TAGMDN
+66 AANMKD

-87 LGMLNKDKHDA
+87 LGMLDKDKHDA
-98 DETFTAAFLS
+98 DEVCTQEFLT

-126 SAHEPL
+126 SAHKPL

-142 PFTTGAVKE
+142 PFTTGAVEE
-151 GYSNEDSDIIR
+151 GYSNKDGDIIR

-171 DTDDDGKLDLV
+171 DTDGDGKLDLV

-191 AAEGDYKAA
+191 AAEGDYQAA

-205 RPYITGCTELYGY
+205 RPYITGCTNRGMGYDTEDGYDMTKLYAQP
-218 EDDLYNTGNFDIKAM
+218 KARDSLGKASTM
-233 YNTPAARKP
+233 
-242 VGSATTEKAA
+242 EAA
-252 AAANSAD
+252 ADADSTD
-259 WYYWNPEEKMMDY
+259 WYYYNPFEDMMDY

-358 FGLATTGVEG
+358 FGLTTTGVEG

-407 GRYLDSEAAVA
+407 GRYLDSDAAVA
-418 AAKRAGVED
+418 AAKSDGITD
-427 YVSNNDYA
+427 YVSSGDYA

-458 YASEDAALDSDTWEI
+458 YASETATKDSDTWEI

-478 NADKIQC
+478 HADKIQC
-485 PALIVHGIND
+485 PALIVHGLND

-510 KEAGQ
+510 TKAGE
-515 NVKILLHQDGH
+515 NVKLLLHQDGH

-629 TRGSVMYAQTVT
+629 TQGSVMYAQTVT

-723 LTKLKA
+723 LKELNA
-729 SDVTYKIISRGWM
+729 SDVTYKVISRGWM
-742 DLCNPGAGF
+742 DLCNPDAGF
-751 DSHTADTRVAL
+751 DSNTASTRVAL

-901 GAEAGKD
+901 GTDAGKD

-1030 DVSSDSYCAGAVKWA
+1030 DVSSDSYCADAVKWA

-1052 GTTATTFSPNAACT
+1052 GTTAATFSPNAACT

-1112 NGTTATTF
+1112 NGTTAATF
-1120 SPDAPCTRAQAVT
+1120 SPNAPCTRAQAVT

-1145 AVTLQELVS
+1145 AVTLQELIS

>member
-77 ESDCVALADS
+77 DSDCVALADS

-126 SAHEPL
+126 SAHKPL

-151 GYSNEDSDIIR
+151 GYSNKDSDIIR

-171 DTDDDGKLDLV
+171 DTDGDGKLDLV

-218 EDDLYNTGNFDIKAM
+218 EDDLYNTGNFNIKAM
-233 YNTPAARKP
+233 YSTPAARTP

-259 WYYWNPEEKMMDY
+259 WYYWNPEGKMMDY

-292 GLGTRGSEGFETC
+292 GLGTKGSEGYETC
-305 GSDLEIDA
+305 GTDLEIDA

-321 SGERAAYTDKTSNI
+321 HGDRVAYTDKTSNI
-335 QIHADWSN
+335 SIAADWSN
-343 GSVGMTGRSYAGTTQ
+343 KKVGMTGRSYAGTTQ
-358 FGLATTGVEG
+358 FGLATTGVAG
-368 LKTIVPVAGIASWY
+368 LETIVPVAGIASWY

-391 TRSSTA
+391 TDSEPA
-397 YTNTLAAYCA
+397 YSDALAGYCA
-407 GRYLDSEAAVA
+407 GRKLDADDWNKIKADYGNYL
-418 AAKRAGVED
+418 
-427 YVSNNDYA
+427 
-435 SISDKYSDYLGELS
+435 
-449 NQQTRLNGD
+449 QTIYDIQRDLNGN
-458 YASEDAALDSDTWEI
+458 YGETGGHWNI
-473 RDYTL
+473 RDYTVDTTQTGPIGTTGPSQI
-478 NADKIQC
+478 NC
-485 PALIVHGIND
+485 SALIVHGLND

-510 KEAGQ
+510 TKAGE
-515 NVKILLHQDGH
+515 NVKLLLHQDAH

-535 YVFDIGDSSYDEILN
+535 LVFDIGDSSYDEILN

-569 VTAQDSHDTNV
+569 VTAQDSHDTDV
-580 WNTYD
+580 WHTFD
-585 SWEAAKNVVF
+585 SW
-595 SIDTD
+595 DTASSMIFKANAD
-600 SETTTTINSNY
+600 SETTTINSNY
-611 ADLGVNSSNWQSK
+611 GAIGVTSQNWQSK
-624 FTSGT
+624 FTSGST
-629 TRGSVMYAQTVT
+629 GGSVMYTQTVEKDT
-641 APMTV
+641 TIKGTV
-646 KGSIAVSF
+646 AVNF
-654 SALADNM
+654 SALTEN
-661 PDASDT
+661 T
-667 DLPIEERDALMVSAM
+667 DENGTPIGERDALMVSAM

-762 DGKTYQNYTIYLQ
+762 DGKTYHDYTIYLQ

-788 LVIYAHEPGMT
+788 LVIYAYEPGMAR
-799 NYYTYQRNDA
+799 YTQN
-809 GQWIMV
+809 
-815 ANPNF
+815 
-820 QDYQI
+820 YQI
-825 TIKNASV
+825 TIDNSTVSAD
-832 KAEIPVNEATASD
+832 IPVNAKRTA
-845 IAASKA
+845 
-851 DEATYSVTY
+851 
-860 TAENGTVTGSI
+860 
-871 ESGASV
+871 
-877 TAGTQLTLTAT
+877 
-888 ADSGYSFDHWTVN
+888 
-901 GAEAGKD
+901 
-908 AQLTVTITDD
+908 
-918 TQIVAVFTKNGSSSG
+918 
-933 GSSSGSSSSR
+933 
-943 TYSVTVEDSQ
+943 
-953 NGTVTASP
+953 
-961 KRAEKGDT
+961 
-969 VSVTASANSGYAV
+969 
-982 SGVTV
+982 
-987 KTAGGD
+987 
-993 TVKVTDNGN
+993 
-1002 GKYTFTMPAANVTV
+1002 
-1016 TAAFSKTQTTVSFA
+1016 SFA
-1030 DVSSDSYCAGAVKWA
+1030 DVSSDSYCADAVKWA

-1112 NGTTATTF
+1112 NGTTAATF

-1133 FLFRGAIANGLE
+1133 FLFRSAIANGLE
-1145 AVTLQELVS
+1145 AVTLQELIS

>member
-77 ESDCVALADS
+77 DSDCVALADS

-98 DETFTAAFLS
+98 DETFTAAFLT

-126 SAHEPL
+126 SAHKPL

-151 GYSNEDSDIIR
+151 GYSNDTSDIIR

-171 DTDDDGKLDLV
+171 DTDGDGKLDLV

-292 GLGTRGSEGFETC
+292 GLGTKGSEGYETC
-305 GSDLEIDA
+305 GTDLEIDA

-321 SGERAAYTDKTSNI
+321 HGDRVAYTDKTSNI
-335 QIHADWSN
+335 SIAADWSN
-343 GSVGMTGRSYAGTTQ
+343 KKVGMTGRSYAGTTQ
-358 FGLATTGVEG
+358 FGLATTGVAG
-368 LKTIVPVAGIASWY
+368 LETIVPVAGIASWY

-391 TRSSTA
+391 TDSEPA
-397 YTNTLAAYCA
+397 YSDALAGYCA
-407 GRYLDSEAAVA
+407 GRKLDADDWNNIKKDYGNYL
-418 AAKRAGVED
+418 
-427 YVSNNDYA
+427 
-435 SISDKYSDYLGELS
+435 
-449 NQQTRLNGD
+449 QTIYDIQRDLNGN
-458 YASEDAALDSDTWEI
+458 YGETGGHWNI
-473 RDYTL
+473 RDYTVDTTQTGPIGTTGPSQI
-478 NADKIQC
+478 NC
-485 PALIVHGIND
+485 SALIVHGLND

-510 KEAGQ
+510 TKAGE
-515 NVKILLHQDGH
+515 NVKLLLHQDAH

-535 YVFDIGDSSYDEILN
+535 LVFDIGDSSYDEILN
-550 RWFSHYLYGVE
+550 RWFSHYLYGVK
-561 NGAENMAA
+561 NGAEDMAA
-569 VTAQDSHDTNV
+569 VTVQSSHDTNV

-585 SWEAAKNVVF
+585 SW
-595 SIDTD
+595 DTASSMIFKANAD
-600 SETTTTINSNY
+600 SETTTINSNY
-611 ADLGVNSSNWQSK
+611 DAIGVTSQNWQSK
-624 FTSGT
+624 FTSGST
-629 TRGSVMYAQTVT
+629 GGSVMYAQTVEKDT
-641 APMTV
+641 TIKGTV
-646 KGSIAVSF
+646 AVNF
-654 SALADNM
+654 SALTEN
-661 PDASDT
+661 T
-667 DLPIEERDALMVSAM
+667 DENGTPIGERDALMVSAM
-682 LVDIAPEGKTFPAFN
+682 LVDIAPAGKTFPAFN
-697 TSGSYVPKTTLA
+697 TSGNYVPKTTLA

-762 DGKTYQNYTIYLQ
+762 DGKTYHDYTIYLQ

-788 LVIYAHEPGMT
+788 LVIYAYEPGMAR
-799 NYYTYQRNDA
+799 YTQN
-809 GQWIMV
+809 
-815 ANPNF
+815 
-820 QDYQI
+820 YQI
-825 TIKNASV
+825 TIDNSTVSAD
-832 KAEIPVNEATASD
+832 IPVNAKRTA
-845 IAASKA
+845 
-851 DEATYSVTY
+851 
-860 TAENGTVTGSI
+860 
-871 ESGASV
+871 
-877 TAGTQLTLTAT
+877 
-888 ADSGYSFDHWTVN
+888 
-901 GAEAGKD
+901 
-908 AQLTVTITDD
+908 
-918 TQIVAVFTKNGSSSG
+918 
-933 GSSSGSSSSR
+933 
-943 TYSVTVEDSQ
+943 
-953 NGTVTASP
+953 
-961 KRAEKGDT
+961 
-969 VSVTASANSGYAV
+969 
-982 SGVTV
+982 
-987 KTAGGD
+987 
-993 TVKVTDNGN
+993 
-1002 GKYTFTMPAANVTV
+1002 
-1016 TAAFSKTQTTVSFA
+1016 SFA
-1030 DVSSDSYCAGAVKWA
+1030 DVSSDSYCADAVKWA

-1112 NGTTATTF
+1112 NGTTAATF
-1120 SPDAPCTRAQAVT
+1120 SPDVPCTRAQAVT

>member
-77 ESDCVALADS
+77 DSDCVALADS

-98 DETFTAAFLS
+98 DEVCTQEFLT

-126 SAHEPL
+126 SAHKPL

-142 PFTTGAVKE
+142 PFTTGAVEK

-171 DTDDDGKLDLV
+171 DTDGDGKLDLV

-191 AAEGDYKAA
+191 AAKGDYKAA

-242 VGSATTEKAA
+242 VGSATTKEAA

-292 GLGTRGSEGFETC
+292 GLGTKGSEGYETC
-305 GSDLEIDA
+305 GTDLEIDA

-321 SGERAAYTDKTSNI
+321 HGDRVAYTDKTSNI
-335 QIHADWSN
+335 SIAADWSN
-343 GSVGMTGRSYAGTTQ
+343 KKVGMTGRSYAGTTQ
-358 FGLATTGVEG
+358 FGLATTGVAG
-368 LKTIVPVAGIASWY
+368 LETIVPVAGIASWY

-391 TRSSTA
+391 TDSEPA
-397 YTNTLAAYCA
+397 YSDALAGYCA
-407 GRYLDSEAAVA
+407 GRKLDADDWNKIKADYGNYL
-418 AAKRAGVED
+418 
-427 YVSNNDYA
+427 
-435 SISDKYSDYLGELS
+435 
-449 NQQTRLNGD
+449 QTIYDIQRDLNGN
-458 YASEDAALDSDTWEI
+458 YGETGGHWNI
-473 RDYTL
+473 RDYTV
-478 NADKIQC
+478 DTTQTGPIGTTGPSQIKC
-485 PALIVHGIND
+485 SALIVHGLND

-510 KEAGQ
+510 TKAGET
-515 NVKILLHQDGH
+515 VKLLLHQDGH

-535 YVFDIGDSSYDEILN
+535 LVFDIGDSSYDEILN

-561 NGAENMAA
+561 NGAEDMAA
-569 VTAQDSHDTNV
+569 VTAQSSHDTNV

-585 SWEAAKNVVF
+585 SW
-595 SIDTD
+595 DTASSMIFKANAD
-600 SETTTTINSNY
+600 SETTTISSDYETF
-611 ADLGVNSSNWQSK
+611 GVDAQNWQDK
-624 FTSGT
+624 FTAGSTG
-629 TRGSVMYAQTVT
+629 GSVMYTQTVEKDT
-641 APMTV
+641 TIKGTV
-646 KGSIAVSF
+646 AVNF
-654 SALADNM
+654 SALAKNTDDNG
-661 PDASDT
+661 T
-667 DLPIEERDALMVSAM
+667 PIEERDALMVSAM
-682 LVDIAPEGKTFPAFN
+682 LVDIAPEGETFPAFN

-723 LTKLKA
+723 LKELNA

-742 DLCNPGAGF
+742 NLCNPDAGF
-751 DSHTADTRVAL
+751 DSRTADTRVAL
-762 DGKTYQNYTIYLQ
+762 DGKTYHDYTIYLQ

-799 NYYTYQRNDA
+799 DHYIYGENWDL
-809 GQWIMV
+809 IV
-815 ANPNF
+815 NPDSQN
-820 QDYQI
+820 YQI
-825 TIKNASV
+825 TIDNSTVSAD
-832 KAEIPVNEATASD
+832 IPVNA
-845 IAASKA
+845 KR
-851 DEATYSVTY
+851 
-860 TAENGTVTGSI
+860 
-871 ESGASV
+871 
-877 TAGTQLTLTAT
+877 
-888 ADSGYSFDHWTVN
+888 
-901 GAEAGKD
+901 
-908 AQLTVTITDD
+908 
-918 TQIVAVFTKNGSSSG
+918 SSSG

-993 TVKVTDNGN
+993 TVKVADNGN

-1030 DVSSDSYCAGAVKWA
+1030 DVSSDSYCADAVKWA

-1052 GTTATTFSPNAACT
+1052 GTTAAAFSPNAACT